1 MTQQTA
7 ARGFRFDDFVLDVR
21 NRQVRR
27 NDAVLP
33 LSSRYFDVLVLLV
46 SNAGR
51 LVEKNRIFDEVWEDV
66 IVSDTALTQCI
77 KSIRKQLDDDAANPR
92 YVKTVPKH
100 GYVFIG
106 DAVEITDEPSRPA
119 GQGKP
124 TRPYKFLDYYTEND
138 QGLFFGREEEIEN
151 ICSRILAR
159 RSFLLYGRSGV
170 GKSSILRAGV
180 IPRLQDQ
187 GHRACI
193 VRSFTDPLQHMRRM
207 VRRLVPGG
215 EEGGVGAEAGEG
227 GVDPDGLSLRELIHR
242 RWPGPSSRIVVVL
255 DQFEEFFLLLDAG
268 DRQAFIDELGAIMED
283 DALPLQFVFVTR
295 EDMLAEM
302 SQLKPAVPE
311 IFHHEYR
318 LGRLSPEQAAR
329 AITGPAWR
337 VGCRFEDDLADRLL
351 EDLSDQ
357 DAVDPPH
364 LQIVCDTLYDQRDT
378 KNLITESAY
387 DRLGGASQILAD
399 YLSRVLRRFSAAD
412 LSIVQQVLLAL
423 ISADERLIVVREAE
437 LASRIRTGDRHDDD
451 ALESLLGELIDARIV
466 RRRNQEGEGW
476 LELAHECMI
485 PEVSRWLTNSV
496 YEAKQARSLLERS
509 VENYRTYQLIMDRE
523 SLDLLAP
530 YLDEIGVSGHEAY
543 LLCISLLNRDRPVPA
558 WLVEKV
564 PDGLNV
570 ILEAMYNDRW
580 EVRRRAVESSRPV
593 RCAALNNRLRHL
605 ALRDPE
611 LQVRRAASIEL
622 ADWFGSAVESILT
635 RPTGNESVS
644 RLQRAVSLAFLREQN
659 RSVKLSRLY
668 RVMVMVGFILMR
680 LQQGGIDIIQQGVG
694 GTFGG
699 AVSGLLGGLLLG
711 SALAAAGSGL
721 LADALSPIFVLAG
734 LGLFAGAFGGAGVS
748 FGMVALRRMSG
759 KYGRWLGV
767 LGGALGG
774 GLVGAAFKLYSSD
787 TLETLFGRYPAG
799 LPGGLEGA
807 FIGAGVALGP
817 VATYYLAG
825 RRGRPGQTSHSGQA
839 GQWRSLLNIVF
850 GALGG
855 LVASI
860 VLTGIGG
867 SMFTASL
874 ETLRQSFD
882 TSQIR
887 LETIATIFG
896 EGEFGRTTQVALGAL
911 EGLLFGG
918 GVAAGIETFARSRE
932 RDANA

>member
-7 ARGFRFDDFVLDVR
+7 AKGFRFDDFVLDIQ
-21 NRQVRR
+21 NRQIRR
-27 NDAVLP
+27 KHAVLP

-46 SNAGR
+46 SNAGQ

-77 KSIRKQLDDDAANPR
+77 KSIRKQLEDDASNPR

-106 DAVEITDEPSRPA
+106 DAVEIVDEPSPQA
-119 GQGKP
+119 AKDKP

-170 GKSSILRAGV
+170 GKSSILRAGL

-187 GHRACI
+187 GHLTCI
-193 VRSFTDPLQHMRRM
+193 IRSFTDPLQHMQRM
-207 VRRLVPGG
+207 VRRLVTGNGAGG
-215 EEGGVGAEAGEG
+215 F
-227 GVDPDGLSLRELIHR
+227 DPDSVSLQELLHR
-242 RWPGPSSRIVVVL
+242 NWSGPASRIVVML
-255 DQFEEFFLLLDAG
+255 DQFEEFFLLLDEPG
-268 DRQAFIDELGAIMED
+268 REAFVDELAVIMED
-283 DALPLQFVFVTR
+283 DALPLQFVFVMR

-302 SQLKPAVPE
+302 SRLKPSVPE

-318 LGRLSPEQAAR
+318 LSRLTSEQAAQ

-337 VGCRFEDDLADRLL
+337 VGCRYEDALVDRLL
-351 EDLSDQ
+351 EDLSDENS
-357 DAVDPPH
+357 VDPPH
-364 LQIVCDTLYDQRDT
+364 LQIVCDTLYDQRNT

-387 DRLGGASQILAD
+387 DQLGGASQILAD

-412 LSIVQQVLLAL
+412 LSVVQQVLLAL
-423 ISADERLIVVREAE
+423 ISAEERLIVVREAD
-437 LASRIRTGDRHDDD
+437 LAARIQAGDRYD
-451 ALESLLGELIDARIV
+451 AEALGTLLGELVDARIV

-485 PEVSRWLTNSV
+485 PEVSRWLTGSV

-509 VENYRTYQLIMDRE
+509 VENYRTYQLIMDHE

-530 YLDEIGVSGHEAY
+530 YLEGIGVSGQEAY
-543 LLCISLLNRDRPVPA
+543 LLCISLLNRDRPVPP

-564 PDGLNV
+564 PDAVNV
-570 ILEAMYNDRW
+570 ILEAMYNDRR
-580 EVRRRAVESSRPV
+580 EVRKRAVESSRPV

-605 ALRDPE
+605 ALRDPM
-611 LQVRRAASIEL
+611 LSVRRAASIEL
-622 ADWFGSAVESILT
+622 ADWFGSAVESVLT
-635 RPTGNESVS
+635 RPTSNESVS

-680 LQQGGIDIIQQGVG
+680 LQQGGIDIMQQGIG

-699 AVSGLLGGLLLG
+699 AVSGLFGGLLLG
-711 SALAAAGSGL
+711 TALAAVSSGL
-721 LADALSPIFVLAG
+721 TSEALTPIFVLAG
-734 LGLFAGAFGGAGVS
+734 LGLFGGAFGGAGVS
-748 FGMVALRRMSG
+748 FGMVALRRVSG
-759 KYGRWLGV
+759 KFSRWLGV

-774 GLVGAAFKLYSSD
+774 GMVGAAFNLYSSD
-787 TLETLFGRYPAG
+787 TIQTLFGRQPAG
-799 LPGGLEGA
+799 LTGGLEGA

-817 VATYYLAG
+817 VVTYYLA
-825 RRGRPGQTSHSGQA
+825 RRP
-839 GQWRSLLNIVF
+839 GQWRSLLYIVF

-855 LVASI
+855 MIASI
-860 VLTGIGG
+860 VLTVMGG

-882 TSQIR
+882 ASQIR

-918 GVAAGIETFARSRE
+918 GVTAGIEIFTRSRE
-932 RDANA
+932 RVEGRFGKGMDRGAS

>member
-7 ARGFRFDDFVLDVR
+7 AKGFRFDEFVLDIQ
-21 NRQVRR
+21 NRQIRR
-27 NDAVLP
+27 KHAVLP

-46 SNAGR
+46 SNAGQ

-77 KSIRKQLDDDAANPR
+77 KSIRKQLEDDASNPR

-106 DAVEITDEPSRPA
+106 EAVEIVDEPSPQA
-119 GQGKP
+119 DKDKP

-187 GHRACI
+187 GHRTCI
-193 VRSFTDPLQHMRRM
+193 IRSFTDPLQHMRRM
-207 VRRLVPGG
+207 VRRLVSDNSAGG
-215 EEGGVGAEAGEG
+215 F
-227 GVDPDGLSLRELIHR
+227 VDPDGVSLQELLHR
-242 RWPGPSSRIVVVL
+242 NWSRPASRIVVML
-255 DQFEEFFLLLDAG
+255 DQFEEFFLLLDEPG
-268 DRQAFIDELGAIMED
+268 REAFVDELAVIMED
-283 DALPLQFVFVTR
+283 DALPLQFVFVMR

-302 SQLKPAVPE
+302 SRLKPAVPE

-318 LGRLSPEQAAR
+318 LSRLTSEQAAQ

-337 VGCRFEDDLADRLL
+337 VGCRYEDTLVDRLL
-351 EDLSDQ
+351 EDLSDE
-357 DAVDPPH
+357 DTVDPPH
-364 LQIVCDTLYDQRDT
+364 LQIVCDTLYDQRDM
-378 KNLITESAY
+378 KNMITESAY
-387 DRLGGASQILAD
+387 DQLGGASQILAD
-399 YLSRVLRRFSAAD
+399 YLARVLRRFSAAD
-412 LSIVQQVLLAL
+412 LSVVQQVLLAL
-423 ISADERLIVVREAE
+423 ISAEERLIVVREAD
-437 LASRIRTGDRHDDD
+437 LATRIQAGDRHDADT
-451 ALESLLGELIDARIV
+451 LGTLLGELVDARIV

-485 PEVSRWLTNSV
+485 PEVSRWLTGSV

-509 VENYRTYQLIMDRE
+509 VENYRTYQLIMDHE

-530 YLDEIGVSGHEAY
+530 YLEEIGVSGQEAY
-543 LLCISLLNRDRPVPA
+543 LLCISMLNRDRPVPP

-564 PDGLNV
+564 PDAVNV
-570 ILEAMYNDRW
+570 ILEAMYNDRR
-580 EVRRRAVESSRPV
+580 EVRKRAVESSRPV

-605 ALRDPE
+605 ALRDPM
-611 LQVRRAASIEL
+611 LSVRRAASIEL
-622 ADWFGSAVESILT
+622 ADWFGSAVESVLT

-680 LQQGGIDIIQQGVG
+680 LQQGGIDIMQQGIG

-699 AVSGLLGGLLLG
+699 AVSGLFGGLLLG
-711 SALAAAGSGL
+711 TALAAVSSGL
-721 LADALSPIFVLAG
+721 SSEALTPIFVLAG
-734 LGLFAGAFGGAGVS
+734 LGLFGGAFGGAGVS
-748 FGMVALRRMSG
+748 FGMVALRRVSG

-774 GLVGAAFKLYSSD
+774 GMVGAAFSLYSSD
-787 TLETLFGRYPAG
+787 TIQTLFGRQPVD
-799 LPGGLEGA
+799 LTGGLEGA

-817 VATYYLAG
+817 VVTYYLA
-825 RRGRPGQTSHSGQA
+825 RRP
-839 GQWRSLLNIVF
+839 GQWRSLLYIVF

-855 LVASI
+855 MIASI
-860 VLTGIGG
+860 VLTVMGG
-867 SMFTASL
+867 NMFTASL

-882 TSQIR
+882 ASQIR

-918 GVAAGIETFARSRE
+918 GVTAGIEIFTRSRE
-932 RDANA
+932 RVEGRFGKGG

>member
-7 ARGFRFDDFVLDVR
+7 AKGFRFDDFVLDIQ
-21 NRQVRR
+21 NRQIRR
-27 NDAVLP
+27 KHAVLP

-46 SNAGR
+46 SNAGQ

-77 KSIRKQLDDDAANPR
+77 KSIRKQLEDDASNPR
-92 YVKTVPKH
+92 YVRTVPKH

-106 DAVEITDEPSRPA
+106 DAVEIVDEPSPQA
-119 GQGKP
+119 AKDKP

-170 GKSSILRAGV
+170 GKSSILRAGL

-187 GHRACI
+187 GHLTCI
-193 VRSFTDPLQHMRRM
+193 IRSFTDPLQHMQRM
-207 VRRLVPGG
+207 VRRLVTESGAGG
-215 EEGGVGAEAGEG
+215 F
-227 GVDPDGLSLRELIHR
+227 DPDGISLQELLHR
-242 RWPGPSSRIVVVL
+242 NWSGPASRIVVML
-255 DQFEEFFLLLDAG
+255 DQFEEFFLLLDEPG
-268 DRQAFIDELGAIMED
+268 REAFVDELAVIMED
-283 DALPLQFVFVTR
+283 DALPLQFVFVMR

-302 SQLKPAVPE
+302 SRLKPAVPE

-318 LGRLSPEQAAR
+318 LSRLTSEQAAQ

-337 VGCRFEDDLADRLL
+337 VGCRYEDALVDRLL
-351 EDLSDQ
+351 EDLSDE
-357 DAVDPPH
+357 DTVDPPH

-387 DRLGGASQILAD
+387 DQLGGASQILAD
-399 YLSRVLRRFSAAD
+399 YLARVLRRFSAAD
-412 LSIVQQVLLAL
+412 LSVVQQVLLAL
-423 ISADERLIVVREAE
+423 ISAEERLIVVREAD
-437 LASRIRTGDRHDDD
+437 LTSRIQAGDRYDDD
-451 ALESLLGELIDARIV
+451 ALGTLLGELVDARIV

-485 PEVSRWLTNSV
+485 PEVSRWLTGSV

-509 VENYRTYQLIMDRE
+509 VENYRTYQLIMDHE

-530 YLDEIGVSGHEAY
+530 YLEEIGVSGQEAY
-543 LLCISLLNRDRPVPA
+543 LLCISLLNRDRPVPP

-564 PDGLNV
+564 PDAVNV
-570 ILEAMYNDRW
+570 ILEAMYNDRR
-580 EVRRRAVESSRPV
+580 EVRKRAVESSRPV

-605 ALRDPE
+605 ALRDPM
-611 LQVRRAASIEL
+611 LSVRRAASIEL
-622 ADWFGSAVESILT
+622 ADWFGSAVESVLT

-680 LQQGGIDIIQQGVG
+680 LQQGGIDIMQQGIG

-699 AVSGLLGGLLLG
+699 AVSGLFGGLLLG
-711 SALAAAGSGL
+711 TALAAVSSGL
-721 LADALSPIFVLAG
+721 SSEALTPIFVLAG
-734 LGLFAGAFGGAGVS
+734 LGLFGGAFGGAGVS
-748 FGMVALRRMSG
+748 FGMVALRRVSG
-759 KYGRWLGV
+759 RFSRWLGV

-774 GLVGAAFKLYSSD
+774 GMVGAAFNLYSSD
-787 TLETLFGRYPAG
+787 TIQTLFGRQPAG
-799 LPGGLEGA
+799 LTGGLEGA

-817 VATYYLAG
+817 VVTYYLA
-825 RRGRPGQTSHSGQA
+825 RRP
-839 GQWRSLLNIVF
+839 GQWRSLLYIVF

-855 LVASI
+855 MIASI
-860 VLTGIGG
+860 VLTVMGG

-882 TSQIR
+882 ASQIR

-918 GVAAGIETFARSRE
+918 GVTAGIEIFTRSRE
-932 RDANA
+932 RIEGRFGKDG

>member
-1 MTQQTA
+1 MTHQTA
-7 ARGFRFDDFVLDVR
+7 DKGFRFDDFVLDIR

-27 NDAVLP
+27 KHAVLP
-33 LSSRYFDVLVLLV
+33 LNSRYFDVLVLLV
-46 SNAGR
+46 SNAGQ

-77 KSIRKQLDDDAANPR
+77 KSIRKQLEDDASNPR

-106 DAVEITDEPSRPA
+106 EAVEIVDEPSPQA
-119 GQGKP
+119 AKDEP

-187 GHRACI
+187 GHRTCI
-193 VRSFTDPLQHMRRM
+193 IRSFTDPLQHMRRM
-207 VRRLVPGG
+207 VRRIVTDNGAGG
-215 EEGGVGAEAGEG
+215 F
-227 GVDPDGLSLRELIHR
+227 DPDGVSLQELLR
-242 RWPGPSSRIVVVL
+242 RNWSGPASRIVVML
-255 DQFEEFFLLLDAG
+255 DQFEEFFLLLDEPG
-268 DRQAFIDELGAIMED
+268 REAFVDELAVIMED
-283 DALPLQFVFVTR
+283 DALPLQFVFVMR

-302 SQLKPAVPE
+302 SRIKPAVPE

-318 LGRLSPEQAAR
+318 LSRLTSEQAAQ

-337 VGCRFEDDLADRLL
+337 VGCRYEDALVDHLL
-351 EDLSDQ
+351 EDLSDE
-357 DAVDPPH
+357 DSVDPPH
-364 LQIVCDTLYDQRDT
+364 LQIVCDTLYDQRNT

-387 DRLGGASQILAD
+387 DQLGGASQILAD
-399 YLSRVLRRFSAAD
+399 YLARVLRRFSAAD
-412 LSIVQQVLLAL
+412 LSVVQQVLLAL
-423 ISADERLIVVREAE
+423 ISAEERLIVVREAE
-437 LASRIRTGDRHDDD
+437 LASRIQAGDRYDAD
-451 ALESLLGELIDARIV
+451 ALGTLLGELVDARII

-485 PEVSRWLTNSV
+485 PEVSRWLTGSV

-530 YLDEIGVSGHEAY
+530 YLEEIGVTGDEAY
-543 LLCISLLNRDRPVPA
+543 LLCISLLNRDRPVPS

-564 PDGLNV
+564 PDAVNV
-570 ILEAMYNDRW
+570 ILEAMYNDRR
-580 EVRRRAVESSRPV
+580 EVRKRAVESSRPV
-593 RCAALNNRLRHL
+593 RCAALNNRLRNL
-605 ALRDPE
+605 ALRDPM
-611 LQVRRAASIEL
+611 LSVRRAASIEL

-644 RLQRAVSLAFLREQN
+644 RLQRAVSLAFLREQD

-680 LQQGGIDIIQQGVG
+680 LQQGGIDIMQQGIG

-699 AVSGLLGGLLLG
+699 AVSGLFGGLLLG
-711 SALAAAGSGL
+711 TALAAVSSGL
-721 LADALSPIFVLAG
+721 SSEALTPIFVLAG
-734 LGLFAGAFGGAGVS
+734 LGVFGGAFGGAGVS
-748 FGMVALRRMSG
+748 FGMVALRRVSG
-759 KYGRWLGV
+759 KYSRWLGV

-774 GLVGAAFKLYSSD
+774 GMVGAAFSLYSSD
-787 TLETLFGRYPAG
+787 TIQTLFGRQPAG
-799 LPGGLEGA
+799 LTGGLEGA

-817 VATYYLAG
+817 VVTYYLA
-825 RRGRPGQTSHSGQA
+825 RRP
-839 GQWRSLLNIVF
+839 GQWRSLLYIVF

-855 LVASI
+855 MIASI
-860 VLTGIGG
+860 VLTVMGG
-867 SMFTASL
+867 NMFTASL

-882 TSQIR
+882 ASQIR

-918 GVAAGIETFARSRE
+918 GVTAGIEIFTRSRE
-932 RDANA
+932 RVEGRFGKGG

>member
-7 ARGFRFDDFVLDVR
+7 AKGFRFDDFVLDVR
-21 NRQVRR
+21 NRQIRR
-27 NDAVLP
+27 NNSVLP

-46 SNAGR
+46 SNTGR

-77 KSIRKQLDDDAANPR
+77 KSIRKQLNDDASNPR

-106 DAVEITDEPSRPA
+106 DAVEIPDEPSRPA
-119 GQGKP
+119 VQGKP

-193 VRSFTDPLQHMRRM
+193 VRSFTDPLQHMERM
-207 VRRLVPGG
+207 VRRLVL
-215 EEGGVGAEAGEG
+215 EAGEDDF
-227 GVDPDGLSLRELIHR
+227 DPDAVSLRELLHR
-242 RWPGPSSRIVVVL
+242 RWSGPTSRIVVML

-318 LGRLSPEQAAR
+318 LARLSPEQAAR
-329 AITGPAWR
+329 AIAGPAWR
-337 VGCRFEDDLADRLL
+337 VGCRYEDQLVDRLL

-412 LSIVQQVLLAL
+412 LSVVQQVLLAL

-437 LASRIRTGDRHDDD
+437 LASRIRTGDRYDDD
-451 ALESLLGELIDARIV
+451 ALGSLLGELVDARIV
-466 RRRNQEGEGW
+466 RRRNQDGEGW

-523 SLDLLAP
+523 SLDLLSP
-530 YLDEIGVSGHEAY
+530 YLEEIGVSGDEAY
-543 LLCISLLNRDRPVPA
+543 LLCVSLFNRDRPVPA

-564 PDGLNV
+564 PDALNV
-570 ILEAMYNDRW
+570 ILEALYNDRQ
-580 EVRRRAVESSRPV
+580 EVRQRAVESSRPV

-611 LQVRRAASIEL
+611 LKVRRAASIEL

-668 RVMVMVGFILMR
+668 RVMVMIGFILMR

-699 AVSGLLGGLLLG
+699 TVSGLLGGLLLG
-711 SALAAAGSGL
+711 TALAAAGSGL
-721 LADALSPIFVLAG
+721 STEALSPIFVLAG

-759 KYGRWLGV
+759 KYSQWLGV

-825 RRGRPGQTSHSGQA
+825 RSGRPGRTSHSGQT

-855 LVASI
+855 MMASI
-860 VLTGIGG
+860 ALTVMGG

-932 RDANA
+932 RDGGRFGEGG

>member
-7 ARGFRFDDFVLDVR
+7 AKGFRFDDFVLDVQ

-27 NDAVLP
+27 KDAVLP

-46 SNAGR
+46 SNAGQ

-77 KSIRKQLDDDAANPR
+77 KSIRKQLKDDASNPR

-106 DAVEITDEPSRPA
+106 DAVEIPDEPSA
-119 GQGKP
+119 TAAQGKP
-124 TRPYKFLDYYTEND
+124 PRPYKFLDYYTEND

-180 IPRLQDQ
+180 IPRLHGQ
-187 GHRACI
+187 GHKACI
-193 VRSFTDPLQHMRRM
+193 IRSFTDPLQHMQRM
-207 VRRLVPGG
+207 VRRLVTGN
-215 EEGGVGAEAGEG
+215 GEG
-227 GVDPDGLSLRELIHR
+227 DVDPDGDALRDLLHR
-242 RWPGPSSRIVVVL
+242 RWSVSSSRIVVML
-255 DQFEEFFLLLDAG
+255 DQFEEFFLLLDDG
-268 DRQAFIDELGAIMED
+268 GRQAFIDELGAIMED
-283 DALPLQFVFVTR
+283 DELPLQFVFVMR

-302 SQLKPAVPE
+302 SRLKPVVPE
-311 IFHHEYR
+311 IFHHECR
-318 LGRLSPEQAAR
+318 LGRLTPEQAAR

-337 VGCRFEDDLADRLL
+337 VGCRFEDMLVDRLL

-357 DAVDPPH
+357 DSVDPPH
-364 LQIVCDTLYDQRDT
+364 LQIVCDTLYDQRDER
-378 KNLITESAY
+378 NLITESAY

-399 YLSRVLRRFSAAD
+399 YLARVLRRFSAAD
-412 LSIVQQVLLAL
+412 LSVVQQVLLAL

-437 LASRIRTGDRHDDD
+437 LLSRIRTGDRYDDN
-451 ALESLLGELIDARIV
+451 ALEKLLGELVDARIV

-476 LELAHECMI
+476 LELAHECLI

-523 SLDLLAP
+523 SLDLLSP
-530 YLDEIGVSGHEAY
+530 YLEEIGVSGHEAY
-543 LLCISLLNRDRPVPA
+543 LLCISLLNRDRPVPG
-558 WLVEKV
+558 WLVERV
-564 PDGLNV
+564 PDALNV
-570 ILEAMYNDRW
+570 ILDATYNDRQ
-580 EVRRRAVESSRPV
+580 EVRQRAVESSRPV

-611 LQVRRAASIEL
+611 LKVRRAASIEL

-659 RSVKLSRLY
+659 RSFKLSRLY
-668 RVMVMVGFILMR
+668 RVMVMAGFILMR
-680 LQQGGIDIIQQGVG
+680 LQQGGIDIMQQGIG

-699 AVSGLLGGLLLG
+699 AVAGLLGGLLLG
-711 SALAAAGSGL
+711 TALAAAGSGL
-721 LADALSPIFVLAG
+721 PSEALSPIFVLAG
-734 LGLFAGAFGGAGVS
+734 LGLFGGVFGGAGVS
-748 FGMVALRRMSG
+748 FGMVALRRVSRI
-759 KYGRWLGV
+759 YSRWLGV

-774 GLVGAAFKLYSSD
+774 GLVGAAFNLYSSD
-787 TLETLFGRYPAG
+787 TLETLFGRHPAG
-799 LPGGLEGA
+799 LTGGLEGA
-807 FIGAGVALGP
+807 LIGTGVALGP
-817 VATYYLAG
+817 VVTYYLAG
-825 RRGRPGQTSHSGQA
+825 RS
-839 GQWRSLLNIVF
+839 GQWRSFLNIVF

-855 LVASI
+855 MIASI
-860 VLTGIGG
+860 VLTVMGG

-882 TSQIR
+882 ASQIR

-918 GVAAGIETFARSRE
+918 GVSAGIATFTRSRE
-932 RDANA
+932 RVEGRYG

>member
-1 MTQQTA
+1 M
-7 ARGFRFDDFVLDVR
+7 
-21 NRQVRR
+21 
-27 NDAVLP
+27 
-33 LSSRYFDVLVLLV
+33 
-46 SNAGR
+46 
-51 LVEKNRIFDEVWEDV
+51 
-66 IVSDTALTQCI
+66 
-77 KSIRKQLDDDAANPR
+77 
-92 YVKTVPKH
+92 
-100 GYVFIG
+100 
-106 DAVEITDEPSRPA
+106 
-119 GQGKP
+119 
-124 TRPYKFLDYYTEND
+124 
-138 QGLFFGREEEIEN
+138 
-151 ICSRILAR
+151 
-159 RSFLLYGRSGV
+159 
-170 GKSSILRAGV
+170 
-180 IPRLQDQ
+180 
-187 GHRACI
+187 
-193 VRSFTDPLQHMRRM
+193 
-207 VRRLVPGG
+207 
-215 EEGGVGAEAGEG
+215 
-227 GVDPDGLSLRELIHR
+227 
-242 RWPGPSSRIVVVL
+242 L

-283 DALPLQFVFVTR
+283 ESLPLQFVFVTR

-530 YLDEIGVSGHEAY
+530 YLDEIGVSGDEAY

-644 RLQRAVSLAFLREQN
+644 RLQRAVSLAFLREQD

>member
-7 ARGFRFDDFVLDVR
+7 AKGFRFDDFVLDVQ

-27 NDAVLP
+27 KHAVLP

-46 SNAGR
+46 SNAGQ
-51 LVEKNRIFDEVWEDV
+51 LVEKNRIFDDIWEDV

-77 KSIRKQLDDDAANPR
+77 KSIRKQLEDDASNPR

-106 DAVEITDEPSRPA
+106 DAVEIVDEPSPQA
-119 GQGKP
+119 AKDKP

-187 GHRACI
+187 GHRTCI
-193 VRSFTDPLQHMRRM
+193 IRSFTDPLQHMQRM
-207 VRRLVPGG
+207 VGRIVTGNGAGG
-215 EEGGVGAEAGEG
+215 F
-227 GVDPDGLSLRELIHR
+227 DPDGTSLQELFHR
-242 RWPGPSSRIVVVL
+242 NWSGSASRIVVML
-255 DQFEEFFLLLDAG
+255 DQFEEFFLLLDEQG
-268 DRQAFIDELGAIMED
+268 REAFVDELGVIMED
-283 DALPLQFVFVTR
+283 DALPLQFVFVMR

-302 SQLKPAVPE
+302 SRIKSAVPE

-318 LGRLSPEQAAR
+318 LGRLTPDQAAR

-337 VGCRFEDDLADRLL
+337 VGCRFEDMLVDRLL

-357 DAVDPPH
+357 DSVDPPH

-387 DRLGGASQILAD
+387 DQLGGASQILAD

-412 LSIVQQVLLAL
+412 LSVVQQVLLAL
-423 ISADERLIVVREAE
+423 ISADERLIVVREGE
-437 LASRIRTGDRHDDD
+437 LASRIRTGDRYDDD
-451 ALESLLGELIDARIV
+451 ALGTLLGELVDARIV

-485 PEVSRWLTNSV
+485 PEVSRWLTGSV

-523 SLDLLAP
+523 TLDLLSP
-530 YLDEIGVSGHEAY
+530 YLEEIGVSGQEAY
-543 LLCISLLNRDRPVPA
+543 LLCISLLNRDLPVPA

-564 PDGLNV
+564 PDAVNV
-570 ILEAMYNDRW
+570 VLEALYNNRE

-605 ALRDPE
+605 ALRDPA
-611 LQVRRAASIEL
+611 LSVRRAASIEL

-644 RLQRAVSLAFLREQN
+644 RLQRAVSLAFLREQD

-680 LQQGGIDIIQQGVG
+680 LQQGGIDIMQQGIG

-699 AVSGLLGGLLLG
+699 AVSGLFGGLLLG
-711 SALAAAGSGL
+711 TALAAASTGL
-721 LADALSPIFVLAG
+721 PSEALSPIFVLAG
-734 LGLFAGAFGGAGVS
+734 LGVFGGAFGGAGVS
-748 FGMVALRRMSG
+748 FGMVALRRVSG
-759 KYGRWLGV
+759 KYSRWLGI
-767 LGGALGG
+767 LGAAMGG
-774 GLVGAAFKLYSSD
+774 GMVGASFNLFSSD
-787 TLETLFGRYPAG
+787 TLQTLFGRQPAG
-799 LPGGLEGA
+799 LTGGLEGA
-807 FIGAGVALGP
+807 LIGAGVALGP
-817 VATYYLAG
+817 VVTFYLA
-825 RRGRPGQTSHSGQA
+825 RRP
-839 GQWRSLLNIVF
+839 GQWRSLLYIVF

-855 LVASI
+855 MIASI
-860 VLTGIGG
+860 VLTVMGG
-867 SMFTASL
+867 NMFTASL

-882 TSQIR
+882 ASQIR

-918 GVAAGIETFARSRE
+918 GVTAGIEIFTRSRE
-932 RDANA
+932 RVEERFGKGS

>member
-7 ARGFRFDDFVLDVR
+7 ANGFRFDDFVLDIK

-27 NDAVLP
+27 KHAVLP

-46 SNAGR
+46 SNAGQ

-77 KSIRKQLDDDAANPR
+77 KSIRKQLEDDASNPR

-106 DAVEITDEPSRPA
+106 EAVEIVDEPSPQA
-119 GQGKP
+119 AKDKP

-180 IPRLQDQ
+180 IPRLHDQ
-187 GHRACI
+187 GHLTCI
-193 VRSFTDPLQHMRRM
+193 IRSFTDPLQHMQRM
-207 VRRLVPGG
+207 VRRLVTENGAGG
-215 EEGGVGAEAGEG
+215 FDEDGV
-227 GVDPDGLSLRELIHR
+227 SLQELLR
-242 RWPGPSSRIVVVL
+242 RNWPGSAPRIVVML
-255 DQFEEFFLLLDAG
+255 DQFEEFFLLLDEPG
-268 DRQAFIDELGAIMED
+268 REAFVEELAVIMED
-283 DALPLQFVFVTR
+283 DALPLQFVFVMR

-302 SQLKPAVPE
+302 SRLKPAVPE

-318 LGRLSPEQAAR
+318 LSRLTSDQAAQ

-337 VGCRFEDDLADRLL
+337 VGCRFEDALVDRLL
-351 EDLSDQ
+351 EDLSDENS
-357 DAVDPPH
+357 VDPPH
-364 LQIVCDTLYDQRDT
+364 LQIVCDTLYDQRNT

-387 DRLGGASQILAD
+387 DQLGGASQILAD
-399 YLSRVLRRFSAAD
+399 YLARVLRRFSAAD
-412 LSIVQQVLLAL
+412 LSVVQQVLLAL
-423 ISADERLIVVREAE
+423 ISAEERLIVVREAE
-437 LASRIRTGDRHDDD
+437 LAARIQAGDRYD
-451 ALESLLGELIDARIV
+451 ADTLGTLLGELVDARIV

-485 PEVSRWLTNSV
+485 PEVSRWLTGSV

-530 YLDEIGVSGHEAY
+530 YLEEIGVSGDEAY

-564 PDGLNV
+564 PDAVNV
-570 ILEAMYNDRW
+570 ILEAMYNDRR
-580 EVRRRAVESSRPV
+580 EVRKRAVESSRPV
-593 RCAALNNRLRHL
+593 RCAALNNRLRNL
-605 ALRDPE
+605 ALRDPM
-611 LQVRRAASIEL
+611 LSVRRAASIEL

-668 RVMVMVGFILMR
+668 RVMVMVGFVLMR
-680 LQQGGIDIIQQGVG
+680 LQQGGIDIMQQGIG

-699 AVSGLLGGLLLG
+699 AVSGLFGGLLLG
-711 SALAAAGSGL
+711 TALAAVSSGL
-721 LADALSPIFVLAG
+721 SAEALTPIFVLAG
-734 LGLFAGAFGGAGVS
+734 LGLFGGAFGGAGVS
-748 FGMVALRRMSG
+748 FGMVAMRRVSG

-767 LGGALGG
+767 PGGALGG
-774 GLVGAAFKLYSSD
+774 GMVGAAFSLYSAD
-787 TLETLFGRYPAG
+787 TIQTLFGRQPAG
-799 LPGGLEGA
+799 LTGGLEGA

-817 VATYYLAG
+817 VVTYYLA
-825 RRGRPGQTSHSGQA
+825 RRP
-839 GQWRSLLNIVF
+839 GQWRSLLYIVF

-855 LVASI
+855 MIASI
-860 VLTGIGG
+860 VLTVMGG
-867 SMFTASL
+867 NMFTASL

-882 TSQIR
+882 ASQIR

-918 GVAAGIETFARSRE
+918 GVTAGIEIFTRSRE
-932 RDANA
+932 RVEGRFGKGMNRGAS

>member
-7 ARGFRFDDFVLDVR
+7 AKGFRFDDFVLDIQ

-27 NDAVLP
+27 KHTVLP

-46 SNAGR
+46 SNAGQ

-77 KSIRKQLDDDAANPR
+77 KSIRKQLEDDASNPR

-106 DAVEITDEPSRPA
+106 EAVEIVDEPSPQA
-119 GQGKP
+119 AKDKP

-151 ICSRILAR
+151 ICSRILSR

-187 GHRACI
+187 GHRTCI
-193 VRSFTDPLQHMRRM
+193 IRSFTDPLQNMQRM
-207 VRRLVPGG
+207 VRRLVSGNGAGG
-215 EEGGVGAEAGEG
+215 F
-227 GVDPDGLSLRELIHR
+227 DPDGVSLQELLHR
-242 RWPGPSSRIVVVL
+242 NWPGPASRIVVML
-255 DQFEEFFLLLDAG
+255 DQFEEFFLLLDEQG
-268 DRQAFIDELGAIMED
+268 RKAFVEELAVIMED
-283 DALPLQFVFVTR
+283 DALPLQFVFVMR

-302 SQLKPAVPE
+302 SRLKPAVPE

-318 LGRLSPEQAAR
+318 LSRLTSEQAAQ

-337 VGCRFEDDLADRLL
+337 VGCRFEDALVDRLL

-387 DRLGGASQILAD
+387 DQLGGASQILAD
-399 YLSRVLRRFSAAD
+399 YLARVLRRFSAAD
-412 LSIVQQVLLAL
+412 LSVVQQVLLAL
-423 ISADERLIVVREAE
+423 ISAEERLIVVREAD
-437 LASRIRTGDRHDDD
+437 LATRIQAGDRYD
-451 ALESLLGELIDARIV
+451 AEALGKLLGELVDARIV

-485 PEVSRWLTNSV
+485 PEVSRWLTGSV

-509 VENYRTYQLIMDRE
+509 VENYRTYQLIMDHE

-530 YLDEIGVSGHEAY
+530 YLEEIGVSGQEAY
-543 LLCISLLNRDRPVPA
+543 LLCISMLSRDRPVPP

-564 PDGLNV
+564 PDAVNV
-570 ILEAMYNDRW
+570 ILEAMYNDRR
-580 EVRRRAVESSRPV
+580 EVRKRAVESSRPV

-605 ALRDPE
+605 ALRDPM
-611 LQVRRAASIEL
+611 LSVRRAASIEL
-622 ADWFGSAVESILT
+622 ADWFGSAVESVLT

-644 RLQRAVSLAFLREQN
+644 RLQRAVSLAFLREQD

-680 LQQGGIDIIQQGVG
+680 LQQGGIDIMQQGIG

-699 AVSGLLGGLLLG
+699 AVSGLFGGLLLG
-711 SALAAAGSGL
+711 TALAAVSSGL
-721 LADALSPIFVLAG
+721 SSEALTPIFVLAG
-734 LGLFAGAFGGAGVS
+734 LGLFGGAFGGAGVS
-748 FGMVALRRMSG
+748 FGMVALRRVSG
-759 KYGRWLGV
+759 RFSRWLGV

-774 GLVGAAFKLYSSD
+774 GMVGAAFNLYSSD
-787 TLETLFGRYPAG
+787 TIQTLFGRQPAG
-799 LPGGLEGA
+799 LTGGLEGA
-807 FIGAGVALGP
+807 CIGAGVALGP
-817 VATYYLAG
+817 VVTYYLA
-825 RRGRPGQTSHSGQA
+825 RRP
-839 GQWRSLLNIVF
+839 GQWRSLLYIIF

-855 LVASI
+855 MIASI
-860 VLTGIGG
+860 VLTVMGG
-867 SMFTASL
+867 NMFTASL

-882 TSQIR
+882 ASQIR

-918 GVAAGIETFARSRE
+918 GVSAGIEIFTRSRE
-932 RDANA
+932 RVEERFGKGG

>member
-7 ARGFRFDDFVLDVR
+7 VKGFRFDDFVLDIH

-27 NDAVLP
+27 KHAVLP

-46 SNAGR
+46 SNAGQ

-77 KSIRKQLDDDAANPR
+77 KSIRKQLEDDASNPR

-106 DAVEITDEPSRPA
+106 EAVEIVDEPSPQA
-119 GQGKP
+119 AKDKP

-187 GHRACI
+187 GHRTCI
-193 VRSFTDPLQHMRRM
+193 IRSFTDPLQHMRRM
-207 VRRLVPGG
+207 VRRIVTDNGAGG
-215 EEGGVGAEAGEG
+215 F
-227 GVDPDGLSLRELIHR
+227 DPDGVSLQELLR
-242 RWPGPSSRIVVVL
+242 RNWSGPASRIVVML
-255 DQFEEFFLLLDAG
+255 DQFEEFFLLLDEPG
-268 DRQAFIDELGAIMED
+268 REAFVDELAVIMED
-283 DALPLQFVFVTR
+283 DALPLQFVFVMR

-302 SQLKPAVPE
+302 SRIKPAVPE

-318 LGRLSPEQAAR
+318 LSRLTSEQAAQ

-337 VGCRFEDDLADRLL
+337 VGCRYEDALVDHLL
-351 EDLSDQ
+351 EDLSDE
-357 DAVDPPH
+357 DSVDPPH
-364 LQIVCDTLYDQRDT
+364 LQIVCDTLYDQRNT

-387 DRLGGASQILAD
+387 DQLGGASQILAD
-399 YLSRVLRRFSAAD
+399 YLARVLRRFSAAD
-412 LSIVQQVLLAL
+412 LSVVQQVLLAL
-423 ISADERLIVVREAE
+423 ISAEERLIVVREAE
-437 LASRIRTGDRHDDD
+437 LASRIQAGDRYDAD
-451 ALESLLGELIDARIV
+451 ALGTLLGELVDARII

-485 PEVSRWLTNSV
+485 PEVSRWLTGSV

-530 YLDEIGVSGHEAY
+530 YLEEIGVTGDEAY
-543 LLCISLLNRDRPVPA
+543 LLCISLLNRDRPVPS

-564 PDGLNV
+564 PDAVNV
-570 ILEAMYNDRW
+570 ILEAMYNDRR
-580 EVRRRAVESSRPV
+580 EVRKRAVESSRPV

-605 ALRDPE
+605 ALRDPM
-611 LQVRRAASIEL
+611 LSVRRAASIEL
-622 ADWFGSAVESILT
+622 ADWFGSAVESVLT

-680 LQQGGIDIIQQGVG
+680 LQQGGIDIMQQGVG

-699 AVSGLLGGLLLG
+699 AVSGLFGGLLLG
-711 SALAAAGSGL
+711 TALAAVSSGL
-721 LADALSPIFVLAG
+721 SSEALTPIFVLAG
-734 LGLFAGAFGGAGVS
+734 LGVFGGAFGGAGVS
-748 FGMVALRRMSG
+748 FGMVALRRVSG
-759 KYGRWLGV
+759 KYSRWLGV

-774 GLVGAAFKLYSSD
+774 GMVGAAFKLYSSD
-787 TLETLFGRYPAG
+787 TLQTLFGRQPAG
-799 LPGGLEGA
+799 LTGGLEGA
-807 FIGAGVALGP
+807 LIGAGVALGP
-817 VATYYLAG
+817 VVTYYLV
-825 RRGRPGQTSHSGQA
+825 RRP
-839 GQWRSLLNIVF
+839 GQWRSLLYIVF

-855 LVASI
+855 MIASI
-860 VLTGIGG
+860 VLTVMGG
-867 SMFTASL
+867 NMFTASL

-882 TSQIR
+882 ASQIR

-918 GVAAGIETFARSRE
+918 GVTAGIEFFTRSRE
-932 RDANA
+932 RVEGRYGKGMNRGAS

>member
-7 ARGFRFDDFVLDVR
+7 AKGFRFDDYVLDIQ
-21 NRQVRR
+21 NRQIRR
-27 NDAVLP
+27 KHAVLP

-46 SNAGR
+46 SNSGQ

-77 KSIRKQLDDDAANPR
+77 KSIRKQLEDDASNPR

-106 DAVEITDEPSRPA
+106 EAVEIVDEPSPQA
-119 GQGKP
+119 AKDEP

-187 GHRACI
+187 GHRTCI
-193 VRSFTDPLQHMRRM
+193 IRSFTDPLQHMRRM
-207 VRRLVPGG
+207 VRRIVTDNGAGG
-215 EEGGVGAEAGEG
+215 F
-227 GVDPDGLSLRELIHR
+227 DPDGVSLQELLR
-242 RWPGPSSRIVVVL
+242 RNWSGPASRIVVML
-255 DQFEEFFLLLDAG
+255 DQFEEFFLLLDEPG
-268 DRQAFIDELGAIMED
+268 REAFVDELAVIMED
-283 DALPLQFVFVTR
+283 DALPLQFVFVMR

-302 SQLKPAVPE
+302 SRIKPAVPE

-318 LGRLSPEQAAR
+318 LSRLTSEQAAQ

-337 VGCRFEDDLADRLL
+337 VGCRYEDALVDHLL
-351 EDLSDQ
+351 EDLSDE
-357 DAVDPPH
+357 DSVDPPH
-364 LQIVCDTLYDQRDT
+364 LQIVCDTLYDQRNT

-387 DRLGGASQILAD
+387 DQLGGASQILAD
-399 YLSRVLRRFSAAD
+399 YLARVLRRFSAAD
-412 LSIVQQVLLAL
+412 LSVVQQVLLAL
-423 ISADERLIVVREAE
+423 ISAEERLIVVREAE
-437 LASRIRTGDRHDDD
+437 LASRIQAGDRYDAD
-451 ALESLLGELIDARIV
+451 ALGTLLGELVDARII

-485 PEVSRWLTNSV
+485 PEVSRWLTGSV

-530 YLDEIGVSGHEAY
+530 YLEEIGVTGDEAY
-543 LLCISLLNRDRPVPA
+543 LLCISLLNRDRPVPS

-564 PDGLNV
+564 PDAVNV
-570 ILEAMYNDRW
+570 ILEAMYNDRR
-580 EVRRRAVESSRPV
+580 EVRKRAVESSRPV
-593 RCAALNNRLRHL
+593 RCAALNNRLRNL
-605 ALRDPE
+605 ALRDPM
-611 LQVRRAASIEL
+611 LSVRRAASIEL

-644 RLQRAVSLAFLREQN
+644 RLQRAVSLAFLREQD

-680 LQQGGIDIIQQGVG
+680 LQQGGIDIMQQGIG

-699 AVSGLLGGLLLG
+699 AVSGLFGGLLLG
-711 SALAAAGSGL
+711 TALAAVSSGL
-721 LADALSPIFVLAG
+721 SSEALTPIFVLAG
-734 LGLFAGAFGGAGVS
+734 LGVFGGAFGGAGVS
-748 FGMVALRRMSG
+748 FGMVALRRVSG
-759 KYGRWLGV
+759 KYSRWLGV

-774 GLVGAAFKLYSSD
+774 GMVGAAFSLYSSD
-787 TLETLFGRYPAG
+787 TIQTLFGRQPAG
-799 LPGGLEGA
+799 LTGGLEGA

-817 VATYYLAG
+817 VVTYYLA
-825 RRGRPGQTSHSGQA
+825 RRP
-839 GQWRSLLNIVF
+839 GQWRSLLYIVF

-855 LVASI
+855 MIASI
-860 VLTGIGG
+860 VLTVMGG
-867 SMFTASL
+867 NMFTASL

-882 TSQIR
+882 ASQIR

-918 GVAAGIETFARSRE
+918 GVTAGIEIFTRSRE
-932 RDANA
+932 RVEGRFGKGG

>member
-7 ARGFRFDDFVLDVR
+7 AKGFRFDDFVLDIQ

-27 NDAVLP
+27 KHAVLP

-46 SNAGR
+46 SNAGQ

-77 KSIRKQLDDDAANPR
+77 KSIRKQLEDDASNPR

-106 DAVEITDEPSRPA
+106 EAVEIVDEPSRQA
-119 GQGKP
+119 AKDEP

-187 GHRACI
+187 GHLTCI
-193 VRSFTDPLQHMRRM
+193 IRSFTDPLQHMQRM
-207 VRRLVPGG
+207 VRRLVTGNGAGG
-215 EEGGVGAEAGEG
+215 F
-227 GVDPDGLSLRELIHR
+227 DPDGASLQELLR
-242 RWPGPSSRIVVVL
+242 RNWSGSASRIVVML
-255 DQFEEFFLLLDAG
+255 DQFEEFFLLLDEQG
-268 DRQAFIDELGAIMED
+268 REAFVDELGVIMED
-283 DALPLQFVFVTR
+283 DGLPLQFVFVMR

-302 SQLKPAVPE
+302 SRLKPAVPE

-318 LGRLSPEQAAR
+318 LGRLTSEQAAQ

-337 VGCRFEDDLADRLL
+337 VGCRFEDALVDRLL
-351 EDLSDQ
+351 EDLSDE
-357 DAVDPPH
+357 DSVDPPH
-364 LQIVCDTLYDQRDT
+364 LQIVCDTLYDQRNT
-378 KNLITESAY
+378 RNLITESAY
-387 DRLGGASQILAD
+387 DQLGGASQILAD
-399 YLSRVLRRFSAAD
+399 YLARVLRRFSAAD
-412 LSIVQQVLLAL
+412 LSVVQQVLLAL
-423 ISADERLIVVREAE
+423 ISAEERLIVVREAE
-437 LASRIRTGDRHDDD
+437 LATRIQAGDRYDAD
-451 ALESLLGELIDARIV
+451 ALGTLLGELVDARIV

-485 PEVSRWLTNSV
+485 PEVSRWLTGSV

-509 VENYRTYQLIMDRE
+509 VENYRTYQLIMDHE

-530 YLDEIGVSGHEAY
+530 YLEEIGVSGQEAY
-543 LLCISLLNRDRPVPA
+543 LLCISLLNRDRPVPP

-564 PDGLNV
+564 PDAVNV
-570 ILEAMYNDRW
+570 ILEAMYNDRR
-580 EVRRRAVESSRPV
+580 EVRKRAVESSRPV

-605 ALRDPE
+605 ALRDPM
-611 LQVRRAASIEL
+611 LSVRRAASIEL
-622 ADWFGSAVESILT
+622 ADWFGSAVESVLT

-659 RSVKLSRLY
+659 RSVKLSWLY

-680 LQQGGIDIIQQGVG
+680 LQQGGIDIMQQGIG

-699 AVSGLLGGLLLG
+699 AVSGLFGGLLLG
-711 SALAAAGSGL
+711 TALTAVSSGL
-721 LADALSPIFVLAG
+721 SPEALTPIFVLAG
-734 LGLFAGAFGGAGVS
+734 LGVFGGAFGGAGVS
-748 FGMVALRRMSG
+748 FGMVALRRVSG

-774 GLVGAAFKLYSSD
+774 GMVGAAFNLYSSD
-787 TLETLFGRYPAG
+787 TLQTLFGRQPAG
-799 LPGGLEGA
+799 LTGGLEGA

-817 VATYYLAG
+817 VVTYYLA
-825 RRGRPGQTSHSGQA
+825 RRP
-839 GQWRSLLNIVF
+839 GQWRSLLYIVF

-855 LVASI
+855 MIASI
-860 VLTGIGG
+860 VLTVMGG
-867 SMFTASL
+867 NMFTASL

-882 TSQIR
+882 ASQIR

-918 GVAAGIETFARSRE
+918 GVTAGIEIFTRSRE
-932 RDANA
+932 RGEERFGKGMNRGAS

>member
-7 ARGFRFDDFVLDVR
+7 AKSFRFDDFVLDIQ
-21 NRQVRR
+21 NRQVRLK
-27 NDAVLP
+27 DTALP

-46 SNAGR
+46 SNAGQ

-77 KSIRKQLDDDAANPR
+77 KSIRKQLRDDASNPR

-106 DAVEITDEPSRPA
+106 DAVEVLDEPSPPA
-119 GQGKP
+119 QGSPVQGKP

-151 ICSRILAR
+151 ICSRILSR

-170 GKSSILRAGV
+170 GKSSILRAGL
-180 IPRLQDQ
+180 IPWLQDQ

-193 VRSFTDPLQHMRRM
+193 IRSFTDPLQHMTHV
-207 VRRLVPGG
+207 VRRLVLEDGN
-215 EEGGVGAEAGEG
+215 EE
-227 GVDPDGLSLRELIHR
+227 VDPAGLSLRELLHHLR
-242 RWPGPSSRIVVVL
+242 SGPSSRLVVML
-255 DQFEEFFLLLDAG
+255 DQFEEFFLLLDAES
-268 DRQAFIDELGAIMED
+268 RQAFISELGAIMED
-283 DALPLQFVFVTR
+283 DTLPLQFVFVLR

-302 SQLKPAVPE
+302 SQLKPSVPE

-318 LGRLSPEQAAR
+318 LGRLSPEQAVR

-337 VGCRFEDDLADRLL
+337 VGCRFEDRLVNRLL
-351 EDLSDQ
+351 DDLSDQ

-364 LQIVCDTLYDQRDT
+364 LQIVCDTLYDQRNT
-378 KNLITESAY
+378 GNMITESAY
-387 DRLGGASQILAD
+387 DDLGGASQILAD
-399 YLSRVLRRFSAAD
+399 YLARVLRRFSPAD
-412 LSIVQQVLLAL
+412 LAVVQQVLLAL
-423 ISADERLIVVREAE
+423 ISADERLIVVRQAE
-437 LASRIRTGDRHDDD
+437 LTAHIQGGDRYDD
-451 ALESLLGELIDARIV
+451 AALGALLGELVDARIV

-476 LELAHECMI
+476 LELAHECLI

-523 SLDLLAP
+523 TLDLLSP
-530 YLDEIGVSGHEAY
+530 YLEEIGVSGQEAY

-558 WLVEKV
+558 WLVEMV
-564 PDGLNV
+564 PDALTV
-570 ILEAMYNDRW
+570 ILEAMYNDRQ

-605 ALRDPE
+605 ALRDPA
-611 LQVRRAASIEL
+611 LKVRRAASIEL

-680 LQQGGIDIIQQGVG
+680 LQQGGIDIMQQGVG

-699 AVSGLLGGLLLG
+699 AVAGLFGGLLLG
-711 SALAAAGSGL
+711 AALAATGSGL
-721 LADALSPIFVLAG
+721 PSEALTPIFVLAG
-734 LGLFAGAFGGAGVS
+734 LGLFGGAFGGAGVS
-748 FGMVALRRMSG
+748 FGMVALRRVSG
-759 KYGRWLGV
+759 KYSRWLGV
-767 LGGALGG
+767 VGGALGG
-774 GLVGAAFKLYSSD
+774 GMVGAAFNLYSSD
-787 TLETLFGRYPAG
+787 TLETLFGQYPAG
-799 LPGGLEGA
+799 LTGGAEGA
-807 FIGAGVALGP
+807 LIGAGVALGP
-817 VATYYLAG
+817 VATYYLV
-825 RRGRPGQTSHSGQA
+825 RRP
-839 GQWRSLLNIVF
+839 GQWRSLLYIVF

-855 LVASI
+855 MIASI
-860 VLTGIGG
+860 ALTVMGG
-867 SMFTASL
+867 SMFTGSL
-874 ETLRQSFD
+874 EIMRQSFD
-882 TSQIR
+882 ASQIR

-911 EGLLFGG
+911 EGLFFAG
-918 GVAAGIETFARSRE
+918 GVTAGIEIFTRSRE
-932 RDANA
+932 RPEERFGKDA

>member
-7 ARGFRFDDFVLDVR
+7 AKGFRFDDFVLDIQ

-27 NDAVLP
+27 KHAVLP

-46 SNAGR
+46 SNAGQ
-51 LVEKNRIFDEVWEDV
+51 LVEKNRIFDEVWEHV

-77 KSIRKQLDDDAANPR
+77 KSIRKQLEDDASNPR

-106 DAVEITDEPSRPA
+106 EAVEIVDEPSPQA
-119 GQGKP
+119 TKDEP

-187 GHRACI
+187 GHLTCI
-193 VRSFTDPLQHMRRM
+193 IRSFTDPLQHMQRM
-207 VRRLVPGG
+207 VRRLVTDNGAGG
-215 EEGGVGAEAGEG
+215 F
-227 GVDPDGLSLRELIHR
+227 DPDGVSLQDLLHR
-242 RWPGPSSRIVVVL
+242 HWSGPASRIVVML
-255 DQFEEFFLLLDAG
+255 DQFEEFFLLLDEQG
-268 DRQAFIDELGAIMED
+268 RKAFIDELAVIMED
-283 DALPLQFVFVTR
+283 DALPLQFVFVMR

-302 SQLKPAVPE
+302 SRLKPAVPE

-318 LGRLSPEQAAR
+318 LGRLTSEQAAQ

-337 VGCRFEDDLADRLL
+337 VGCRFEDALVDRLL
-351 EDLSDQ
+351 EDLSDENS
-357 DAVDPPH
+357 VDPPH
-364 LQIVCDTLYDQRDT
+364 LQIVCDTLYDQRNT

-387 DRLGGASQILAD
+387 DQLGGASQILAD
-399 YLSRVLRRFSAAD
+399 YLARVLRRFSAAD
-412 LSIVQQVLLAL
+412 LSVVQQVLLAL
-423 ISADERLIVVREAE
+423 ISAEERLIVVREAD
-437 LASRIRTGDRHDDD
+437 LAARIQTGDRYD
-451 ALESLLGELIDARIV
+451 ADTLGTLLGELVDARIV

-485 PEVSRWLTNSV
+485 PEVSRWLTGSV

-530 YLDEIGVSGHEAY
+530 YLEEIGVSGDEAY

-564 PDGLNV
+564 PDAVNV
-570 ILEAMYNDRW
+570 ILEAMYNDRR
-580 EVRRRAVESSRPV
+580 EVRKRAVESSRPV
-593 RCAALNNRLRHL
+593 RCAALNNRLRNL
-605 ALRDPE
+605 ALRDPM
-611 LQVRRAASIEL
+611 LSVRRAASIEL

-680 LQQGGIDIIQQGVG
+680 LQQGGIDIMQQGIG

-699 AVSGLLGGLLLG
+699 AVSGLFGGLLLG
-711 SALAAAGSGL
+711 TALAAVSSGL
-721 LADALSPIFVLAG
+721 SSEALTPIFVLAG
-734 LGLFAGAFGGAGVS
+734 LGLFGGAFGGAGVS
-748 FGMVALRRMSG
+748 FGMVALRRVSG

-774 GLVGAAFKLYSSD
+774 GMVGAAFSLYSAD
-787 TLETLFGRYPAG
+787 TIQTLFGRQPAS
-799 LPGGLEGA
+799 LTGGLEGA

-817 VATYYLAG
+817 VVTYYLA
-825 RRGRPGQTSHSGQA
+825 RRP
-839 GQWRSLLNIVF
+839 GQWRSLLYIVF

-855 LVASI
+855 MIASI
-860 VLTGIGG
+860 LLTVMGG
-867 SMFTASL
+867 NMFTASL

-882 TSQIR
+882 ASQIR

-918 GVAAGIETFARSRE
+918 GVTAGIEIFTRSRE
-932 RDANA
+932 RVEGRFGKGG

>member
-7 ARGFRFDDFVLDVR
+7 AKGFRFDDIVLDVQ

-27 NDAVLP
+27 KDSVLP

-46 SNAGR
+46 SNAGQ

-77 KSIRKQLDDDAANPR
+77 KSIRKQLQDDASNPR

-106 DAVEITDEPSRPA
+106 DAVEIPNGPSVPA
-119 GQGKP
+119 VQGKP
-124 TRPYKFLDYYTEND
+124 PRPYKFLDYYTEND

-180 IPRLQDQ
+180 IPRLRDQ
-187 GHRACI
+187 GHKTCI
-193 VRSFTDPLQHMRRM
+193 IRSFTDPLQHMQRM
-207 VRRLVPGG
+207 VRRLVTGN
-215 EEGGVGAEAGEG
+215 GEG
-227 GVDPDGLSLRELIHR
+227 DFDPDGDALRELLHR
-242 RWPGPSSRIVVVL
+242 RWSGSSSRIVVML
-255 DQFEEFFLLLDAG
+255 DQFEEFFLLLDDG
-268 DRQAFIDELGAIMED
+268 VRQAFIDELGAIMED
-283 DALPLQFVFVTR
+283 DGLPLQFVFVMR

-302 SQLKPAVPE
+302 SRLKPMVPE
-311 IFHHEYR
+311 IFHHECR
-318 LGRLSPEQAAR
+318 LGRLTPKQSAR

-337 VGCRFEDDLADRLL
+337 VGCRFEDVLVDRLL
-351 EDLSDQ
+351 EDLSNQ
-357 DAVDPPH
+357 DSVDPPH
-364 LQIVCDTLYDQRDT
+364 LQIVCDTLYDQRDER
-378 KNLITESAY
+378 NLITESAY

-399 YLSRVLRRFSAAD
+399 YLARVLRRFSAAD
-412 LSIVQQVLLAL
+412 LSVVQQVLLAL

-437 LASRIRTGDRHDDD
+437 LLSRSRPGDRYDD
-451 ALESLLGELIDARIV
+451 AALGKLLGELVDARIV

-485 PEVSRWLTNSV
+485 PEVSRWLTNSI

-523 SLDLLAP
+523 SLDLLSP

-543 LLCISLLNRDRPVPA
+543 LLCISLLNRDRPVPG
-558 WLVEKV
+558 WLVERV
-564 PDGLNV
+564 PDALNV
-570 ILEAMYNDRW
+570 ILDATYNDRQ
-580 EVRRRAVESSRPV
+580 EVRQRAVESSRPV
-593 RCAALNNRLRHL
+593 RCTALNNRLRHL

-611 LQVRRAASIEL
+611 LKVRRAASIEL

-659 RSVKLSRLY
+659 RSFKLSRLY

-680 LQQGGIDIIQQGVG
+680 LQQGGIDIMQQGIG

-711 SALAAAGSGL
+711 TALAAAGSGL
-721 LADALSPIFVLAG
+721 PSEALSPIFVLAG
-734 LGLFAGAFGGAGVS
+734 LGLFGGVFGGAGVS
-748 FGMVALRRMSG
+748 FGMVALRRVSG
-759 KYGRWLGV
+759 IYSRWLGV

-774 GLVGAAFKLYSSD
+774 GLIGAAFKLYSSD
-787 TLETLFGRYPAG
+787 TLETLFGRHPAG
-799 LPGGLEGA
+799 LTGGLEGA
-807 FIGAGVALGP
+807 LIGTGVALGP
-817 VATYYLAG
+817 VVTYYLAG
-825 RRGRPGQTSHSGQA
+825 RS
-839 GQWRSLLNIVF
+839 GQWRSFLNIVF

-855 LVASI
+855 MIASI
-860 VLTGIGG
+860 VLTVMGG

-882 TSQIR
+882 ASQIR

-918 GVAAGIETFARSRE
+918 GVSTGIETFPRSRE
-932 RDANA
+932 RVEGRYG

>member
-106 DAVEITDEPSRPA
+106 DAVEISDEPSRPP

-207 VRRLVPGG
+207 VRRLVPGAG
-215 EEGGVGAEAGEG
+215 EGGVGA
-227 GVDPDGLSLRELIHR
+227 DGLSLRELIHR

-564 PDGLNV
+564 PEGLNV

-825 RRGRPGQTSHSGQA
+825 RRGRSGQTSHSGQA

-887 LETIATIFG
+887 LETIAAIFG

>member
-7 ARGFRFDDFVLDVR
+7 AKGFRFDDFVLDVP
-21 NRQVRR
+21 NRQIRR
-27 NDAVLP
+27 KHAVLP

-46 SNAGR
+46 SNAGQ

-77 KSIRKQLDDDAANPR
+77 KSIRKQLGDDASNPR

-106 DAVEITDEPSRPA
+106 DAVEIVDEPSPQAARD
-119 GQGKP
+119 KP

-187 GHRACI
+187 GHRTCI
-193 VRSFTDPLQHMRRM
+193 IRSFTDPLQHMRRM
-207 VRRLVPGG
+207 VRRLVTESGAGG
-215 EEGGVGAEAGEG
+215 F
-227 GVDPDGLSLRELIHR
+227 DPDGVSLQELLR
-242 RWPGPSSRIVVVL
+242 RNWSGPESRIVVML
-255 DQFEEFFLLLDAG
+255 DQFEEFFLLLDEPG
-268 DRQAFIDELGAIMED
+268 REAFVDELAVIMED
-283 DALPLQFVFVTR
+283 DALPLQFVFVMR

-302 SQLKPAVPE
+302 SRLKRAVPE

-318 LGRLSPEQAAR
+318 LSRLTSEQAAQ

-337 VGCRFEDDLADRLL
+337 VGCRYEDALVERLL
-351 EDLSDQ
+351 EDLSDE
-357 DAVDPPH
+357 DTVDPPH
-364 LQIVCDTLYDQRDT
+364 LQIVCDTLYDQRNT

-387 DRLGGASQILAD
+387 DQLGGASQILAD
-399 YLSRVLRRFSAAD
+399 YLARVLRRFSAAD
-412 LSIVQQVLLAL
+412 LSVVQQVLLAL
-423 ISADERLIVVREAE
+423 ISAEERLIVVREAD
-437 LASRIRTGDRHDDD
+437 LASRIRTGDRYDAD
-451 ALESLLGELIDARIV
+451 ALGTLLGELVDARIV

-485 PEVSRWLTNSV
+485 PEVSRWLTGSV

-530 YLDEIGVSGHEAY
+530 YLEEIGVSGQEAY

-564 PDGLNV
+564 PDAVNV
-570 ILEAMYNDRW
+570 ILEAMYNDRR
-580 EVRRRAVESSRPV
+580 EVRKRAVESSRPV
-593 RCAALNNRLRHL
+593 RCAALNNRLRNL
-605 ALRDPE
+605 ALRDPM
-611 LQVRRAASIEL
+611 LSVRRAASIEL

-644 RLQRAVSLAFLREQN
+644 RLQRAVSLAFLREQD

-668 RVMVMVGFILMR
+668 RVMVMVGFVLMR
-680 LQQGGIDIIQQGVG
+680 LQQGGIDIMQQGIG

-699 AVSGLLGGLLLG
+699 AVSGLFGGLLLG
-711 SALAAAGSGL
+711 TALAAASSGL
-721 LADALSPIFVLAG
+721 SSEALTPIFVLAG
-734 LGLFAGAFGGAGVS
+734 LGVFGGAFGGAGVS
-748 FGMVALRRMSG
+748 FGMVALRRVSG
-759 KYGRWLGV
+759 KYSRWLGV

-774 GLVGAAFKLYSSD
+774 GMVGAAFNLYSAD
-787 TLETLFGRYPAG
+787 TLQTLFGRQPAG
-799 LPGGLEGA
+799 LTGGLEGTL
-807 FIGAGVALGP
+807 IGAGVALGP
-817 VATYYLAG
+817 VVTYYLA
-825 RRGRPGQTSHSGQA
+825 RRP
-839 GQWRSLLNIVF
+839 GQWRSLLYIVF

-855 LVASI
+855 MAASI
-860 VLTGIGG
+860 VLTVMGG
-867 SMFTASL
+867 NMFTASL

-882 TSQIR
+882 ASQIR

-918 GVAAGIETFARSRE
+918 GVTAGIEIFTRSRE
-932 RDANA
+932 RVEGRYGKGE

>member
-7 ARGFRFDDFVLDVR
+7 AKGFRFDDFVLDVQ

-27 NDAVLP
+27 KDSVLP

-46 SNAGR
+46 SNAGQ

-77 KSIRKQLDDDAANPR
+77 KSIRKQLKDDASNPR

-106 DAVEITDEPSRPA
+106 DAVEIPEELSAPSF
-119 GQGKP
+119 QGKP
-124 TRPYKFLDYYTEND
+124 PRPYKFLDYYTEND

-180 IPRLQDQ
+180 IPRLHGQ
-187 GHRACI
+187 GHKACI
-193 VRSFTDPLQHMRRM
+193 IRSFTDPLQHMQRM
-207 VRRLVPGG
+207 VRRLVTGN
-215 EEGGVGAEAGEG
+215 GEG
-227 GVDPDGLSLRELIHR
+227 DVDPDGDSLRDLLHR
-242 RWPGPSSRIVVVL
+242 RWSVSSSRIVVML
-255 DQFEEFFLLLDAG
+255 DQFEEFFLLLDDG
-268 DRQAFIDELGAIMED
+268 GRQAFIDELGAIMED
-283 DALPLQFVFVTR
+283 DELPLQFVFVMR

-302 SQLKPAVPE
+302 SRLKPVVPE
-311 IFHHEYR
+311 IFHHECR
-318 LGRLSPEQAAR
+318 LGRLTPEQAAR

-337 VGCRFEDDLADRLL
+337 VGCRFEDMLVDRLL

-357 DAVDPPH
+357 DSVDPPH
-364 LQIVCDTLYDQRDT
+364 LQIVCDTLYDQRDER
-378 KNLITESAY
+378 NLITESAY

-399 YLSRVLRRFSAAD
+399 YLARVLRRFSAAD
-412 LSIVQQVLLAL
+412 LSVVQQVLLAL

-437 LASRIRTGDRHDDD
+437 LLSRIQTGDRYDDN
-451 ALESLLGELIDARIV
+451 ALEKLLGELVDARIV

-476 LELAHECMI
+476 LELAHECLI

-523 SLDLLAP
+523 SLDLLSP
-530 YLDEIGVSGHEAY
+530 YLEEIGVSGHEAY
-543 LLCISLLNRDRPVPA
+543 LLCISLLNRDRPVPG
-558 WLVEKV
+558 WLVERV
-564 PDGLNV
+564 PDALNV
-570 ILEAMYNDRW
+570 ILDATYNDRQ
-580 EVRRRAVESSRPV
+580 EVRQRAVESSRPV

-605 ALRDPE
+605 ALRDHE
-611 LQVRRAASIEL
+611 LKVRRAASIEL

-659 RSVKLSRLY
+659 RSFKLSRLY

-680 LQQGGIDIIQQGVG
+680 LQQGGIDIMQQGIG

-711 SALAAAGSGL
+711 TALAAVGSGL
-721 LADALSPIFVLAG
+721 PSEALSPIFVLAG
-734 LGLFAGAFGGAGVS
+734 LGLFGGVFGGAGVS
-748 FGMVALRRMSG
+748 FGMVALRRVSG
-759 KYGRWLGV
+759 IYSRWLGV

-774 GLVGAAFKLYSSD
+774 GLVGAAFNLYSSD
-787 TLETLFGRYPAG
+787 TLETLFGRHPAG
-799 LPGGLEGA
+799 LTGGLEGA
-807 FIGAGVALGP
+807 LIGTGVALGP
-817 VATYYLAG
+817 VVAYYLAG
-825 RRGRPGQTSHSGQA
+825 RS
-839 GQWRSLLNIVF
+839 GQWRSFLNIVF

-855 LVASI
+855 MIASI
-860 VLTGIGG
+860 VLTVMGG

-882 TSQIR
+882 ASQIR

-918 GVAAGIETFARSRE
+918 GVSAGIETFTRSRE
-932 RDANA
+932 RVEGRYG

>member
-1 MTQQTA
+1 MTQLTA
-7 ARGFRFDDFVLDVR
+7 AKGYRFDDFVLDIQ
-21 NRQVRR
+21 NRQIRR
-27 NDAVLP
+27 KHAVLS

-46 SNAGR
+46 SNAGQ

-77 KSIRKQLDDDAANPR
+77 KSIRKQLEDDASNPR

-106 DAVEITDEPSRPA
+106 DAVEIEDEPSPMAARE
-119 GQGKP
+119 KP

-151 ICSRILAR
+151 ICSRILSR

-187 GHRACI
+187 GHRTCI
-193 VRSFTDPLQHMRRM
+193 IRSFTDPLQHMRRI
-207 VRRLVPGG
+207 VRRLITQNGAGG
-215 EEGGVGAEAGEG
+215 F
-227 GVDPDGLSLRELIHR
+227 DPDGFSLRELLHLN
-242 RWPGPSSRIVVVL
+242 WSGPTSRIVVML
-255 DQFEEFFLLLDAG
+255 DQFEEFFLLLDEQG
-268 DRQAFIDELGAIMED
+268 REAFVDELGVLMED
-283 DALPLQFVFVTR
+283 DALPLQFVFVMR

-302 SQLKPAVPE
+302 SRLKRAAPE

-318 LGRLSPEQAAR
+318 LGRLTPEQAAQ

-337 VGCRFEDDLADRLL
+337 VGCRFEDTLVDRLL
-351 EDLSDQ
+351 KDLSDEN
-357 DAVDPPH
+357 AVDPPH
-364 LQIVCDTLYDQRDT
+364 LQIVCDTLYDHRNT

-387 DRLGGASQILAD
+387 GQLGGAARILAD
-399 YLSRVLRRFSAAD
+399 YLARVLRRFSAAD
-412 LSIVQQVLLAL
+412 LSVVQQVLLAL
-423 ISADERLIVVREAE
+423 VSADERLIVVREAE
-437 LASRIRTGDRHDDD
+437 LVARIQAGDRYD
-451 ALESLLGELIDARIV
+451 AGALVPLLGELVDARIV

-530 YLDEIGVSGHEAY
+530 YLEEIGVSGDEAY
-543 LLCISLLNRDRPVPA
+543 LLCISLLSRDRPVPS
-558 WLVEKV
+558 WLVERV
-564 PDGLNV
+564 PDALNV
-570 ILEAMYNDRW
+570 ILEAMYNDRK
-580 EVRRRAVESSRPV
+580 EVRQRAVESSRSV
-593 RCAALNNRLRHL
+593 RCAALNNRLRYL
-605 ALRDPE
+605 ALRDPA
-611 LQVRRAASIEL
+611 LGVRRAASIEL

-680 LQQGGIDIIQQGVG
+680 LQQGGIDIMQQGIG

-699 AVSGLLGGLLLG
+699 AVSGLFGGLLLG
-711 SALAAAGSGL
+711 TVLAAASFGL
-721 LADALSPIFVLAG
+721 SYESLTPIIVLAG
-734 LGLFAGAFGGAGVS
+734 LGVFVGAFGGAGVA
-748 FGMVALRRMSG
+748 FGMVALRRVSG
-759 KYGRWLGV
+759 KLSRWLGV

-774 GLVGAAFKLYSSD
+774 GAVGAAFNLFSSD
-787 TLETLFGRYPAG
+787 TIQTLFGRQPTG
-799 LPGGLEGA
+799 LTGGLEGA
-807 FIGAGVALGP
+807 LIGAGVALGP
-817 VATYYLAG
+817 VVTYYLAT
-825 RRGRPGQTSHSGQA
+825 RP
-839 GQWRSLLNIVF
+839 GQWRSLLYIVF

-855 LVASI
+855 MVAGV
-860 VLTGIGG
+860 VLTAMGG
-867 SMFTASL
+867 SLFTASL
-874 ETLRQSFD
+874 ETIRLSFD
-882 TSQIR
+882 ASQIR
-887 LETIATIFG
+887 LDTIASIFG

-918 GVAAGIETFARSRE
+918 GVTAGIEIFSRSRE
-932 RDANA
+932 RVEGRIGKGLNRGAS

>member
-7 ARGFRFDDFVLDVR
+7 AKGFRFDDFVLDIQ
-21 NRQVRR
+21 NRQVRL
-27 NDAVLP
+27 NDTALP

-46 SNAGR
+46 SNAGQ

-77 KSIRKQLDDDAANPR
+77 KSIRKQLGDDASNPR

-106 DAVEITDEPSRPA
+106 DAVEILDEPSPPA
-119 GQGKP
+119 QGSPAQGKP

-151 ICSRILAR
+151 ICSRILSR

-170 GKSSILRAGV
+170 GKSSILRAGL
-180 IPRLQDQ
+180 IPWLQDQ
-187 GHRACI
+187 GHRTCI
-193 VRSFTDPLQHMRRM
+193 IRSFTDPLQHMTHI
-207 VRRLVPGG
+207 VRRLVREDGN
-215 EEGGVGAEAGEG
+215 EEA
-227 GVDPDGLSLRELIHR
+227 DPAGLSLRELLYR
-242 RWPGPSSRIVVVL
+242 LRAGPSSRLVVML
-255 DQFEEFFLLLDAG
+255 DQFEEFFLLLDAES
-268 DRQAFIDELGAIMED
+268 RQAFISELGAIMED
-283 DALPLQFVFVTR
+283 DTLPLQFVFVLR

-302 SQLKPAVPE
+302 SQLKQAVPE

-318 LGRLSPEQAAR
+318 LARLSPEQAAR

-337 VGCRFEDDLADRLL
+337 VGCRFEDTLVNRLL
-351 EDLSDQ
+351 DDLSDQ

-364 LQIVCDTLYDQRDT
+364 LQIVCDTLYDQRNT
-378 KNLITESAY
+378 GNLITESAY
-387 DRLGGASQILAD
+387 DDLGGASQILAD
-399 YLSRVLRRFSAAD
+399 YLARVLRRFSPAD
-412 LSIVQQVLLAL
+412 LSVVQQVLLAL
-423 ISADERLIVVREAE
+423 ISADERLIVVRQAE
-437 LASRIRTGDRHDDD
+437 LTARVQGGDRYDD
-451 ALESLLGELIDARIV
+451 AALGALLGELVDARIV

-476 LELAHECMI
+476 LELAHECLI

-509 VENYRTYQLIMDRE
+509 LENYRTYQLIMDRE
-523 SLDLLAP
+523 SLDLLSP
-530 YLDEIGVSGHEAY
+530 YLEEIGVSGQEAY

-558 WLVEKV
+558 WLVEMV
-564 PDGLNV
+564 PDALNV
-570 ILEAMYNDRW
+570 ILEAMYNDRQ

-593 RCAALNNRLRHL
+593 RCAALNTRLRHL
-605 ALRDPE
+605 ALRDPA
-611 LQVRRAASIEL
+611 LKVRRAASIEL

-680 LQQGGIDIIQQGVG
+680 LQQGGIDIMQQGVG

-699 AVSGLLGGLLLG
+699 AVAGLFGGLLLG
-711 SALAAAGSGL
+711 TALAATGSGL
-721 LADALSPIFVLAG
+721 PSETLSPIFVLAG
-734 LGLFAGAFGGAGVS
+734 LGLFGGAFGGAGVS
-748 FGMVALRRMSG
+748 FGMVALRRVSG

-774 GLVGAAFKLYSSD
+774 GMVGASFNLYSSD
-787 TLETLFGRYPAG
+787 TLETLFGQYPTG
-799 LPGGLEGA
+799 LTGGAEGA
-807 FIGAGVALGP
+807 LIGAGVALGP
-817 VATYYLAG
+817 VVTYYLV
-825 RRGRPGQTSHSGQA
+825 RRP
-839 GQWRSLLNIVF
+839 GQWRSLLYIVF

-855 LVASI
+855 MIASI
-860 VLTGIGG
+860 ALTVMGG
-867 SMFTASL
+867 NMFTGSL
-874 ETLRQSFD
+874 EIMRQSFD
-882 TSQIR
+882 ASQIR

-896 EGEFGRTTQVALGAL
+896 EGEFGRTTQIALGAL
-911 EGLLFGG
+911 EGLLFAG
-918 GVAAGIETFARSRE
+918 GVTAGIEIFTRSRE
-932 RDANA
+932 RPEGRFAEDA

>member
-7 ARGFRFDDFVLDVR
+7 AKGYRFDDYVLDIQ
-21 NRQVRR
+21 NRQIRR
-27 NDAVLP
+27 KHAVLP

-46 SNAGR
+46 SNAGQ

-77 KSIRKQLDDDAANPR
+77 KSIRKQLEDDASNPR

-106 DAVEITDEPSRPA
+106 DAVEIVDEPPPQAAKDR
-119 GQGKP
+119 P
-124 TRPYKFLDYYTEND
+124 TRPYKFLDYYTEHD

-180 IPRLQDQ
+180 IPRLLDQ
-187 GHRACI
+187 GHRTCI
-193 VRSFTDPLQHMRRM
+193 IRSFTDPLQHMQRM
-207 VRRLVPGG
+207 VRRIATGNGAGG
-215 EEGGVGAEAGEG
+215 F
-227 GVDPDGLSLRELIHR
+227 DPDGVSLRELLLR
-242 RWPGPSSRIVVVL
+242 NWSGPASRIVVML
-255 DQFEEFFLLLDAG
+255 DQFEEFFLLLDEQG
-268 DRQAFIDELGAIMED
+268 REAFVEELGVIMED
-283 DALPLQFVFVTR
+283 DALPLQFVFVMR

-302 SQLKPAVPE
+302 SRLKPAVPD

-318 LGRLSPEQAAR
+318 LGRLTSEQAAQ

-337 VGCRFEDDLADRLL
+337 VGCRFEDTLVDRLL
-351 EDLSDQ
+351 EDLSDE
-357 DAVDPPH
+357 DSVDPPH
-364 LQIVCDTLYDQRDT
+364 LQILCDTLYDQRNT
-378 KNLITESAY
+378 RNLITESAY
-387 DRLGGASQILAD
+387 DQLGGASQILAD
-399 YLSRVLRRFSAAD
+399 YLARVLRRFSAAD
-412 LSIVQQVLLAL
+412 LSVVQQVLLTL
-423 ISADERLIVVREAE
+423 VSADERLIVVREAE
-437 LASRIRTGDRHDDD
+437 LAARIQTGNRNDAD
-451 ALESLLGELIDARIV
+451 ALGTLLGELVDARIV

-509 VENYRTYQLIMDRE
+509 VENFRTYQLIMDRE

-530 YLDEIGVSGHEAY
+530 YLEEIGVSGDEAY
-543 LLCISLLNRDRPVPA
+543 LLCISMLNRDRPVPS
-558 WLVEKV
+558 WLVERV
-564 PDGLNV
+564 PDALDV
-570 ILEAMYNDRW
+570 ILEATYNDRE

-605 ALRDPE
+605 ALRDPA
-611 LQVRRAASIEL
+611 LGVRRAASIEL

-680 LQQGGIDIIQQGVG
+680 LQQGGIDILQQGIG

-711 SALAAAGSGL
+711 TALAAVSSGL
-721 LADALSPIFVLAG
+721 SSDALTPIFVLAG
-734 LGLFAGAFGGAGVS
+734 LGVFGGAFGGAGVS
-748 FGMVALRRMSG
+748 FGMVALRRVSG
-759 KYGRWLGV
+759 RFSRWLGV

-774 GLVGAAFKLYSSD
+774 GMVGAAFNLYSAD
-787 TLETLFGRYPAG
+787 TIQTLFGRQPAG
-799 LPGGLEGA
+799 LTGGLEGA

-817 VATYYLAG
+817 VVTYYLA
-825 RRGRPGQTSHSGQA
+825 RRP
-839 GQWRSLLNIVF
+839 GQWRSLLYVVF

-855 LVASI
+855 MAASV
-860 VLTGIGG
+860 VLTVMGG

-882 TSQIR
+882 ASQIR

-918 GVAAGIETFARSRE
+918 GVTAGIEIFTRSRE
-932 RDANA
+932 RVEERFGKGMNRGTS

>member
-106 DAVEITDEPSRPA
+106 DAVEISDEPSRPA

-215 EEGGVGAEAGEG
+215 EEGGV
-227 GVDPDGLSLRELIHR
+227 DPDGLSLRELIHR

-268 DRQAFIDELGAIMED
+268 DRQAFIDELAAIMED
-283 DALPLQFVFVTR
+283 ESLPLQFVFVTR

-644 RLQRAVSLAFLREQN
+644 RLQRAVSLAFLREQD

-668 RVMVMVGFILMR
+668 RVIGDGRFHTDAPAAGRDRHHTAGGRRHVRRRRVRPAGRGFSWEAPWPR
-680 LQQGGIDIIQQGVG
+680 PVPACWP
-694 GTFGG
+694 TRSRPYSSWRASACSPAHSAARACPSAWSRCG
-699 AVSGLLGGLLLG
+699 ACPGSTAVG
-711 SALAAAGSGL
+711 SACWAA
-721 LADALSPIFVLAG
+721 
-734 LGLFAGAFGGAGVS
+734 
-748 FGMVALRRMSG
+748 
-759 KYGRWLGV
+759 RW
-767 LGGALGG
+767 AG

-825 RRGRPGQTSHSGQA
+825 RRGRPGQTSHSGQTTSHSGQA

-918 GVAAGIETFARSRE
+918 GVAAGIAAGRT
-932 RDANA
+932 

>member
-7 ARGFRFDDFVLDVR
+7 AKGFRFDDFVLDIQ
-21 NRQVRR
+21 NRQIRR
-27 NDAVLP
+27 KHAVLP

-46 SNAGR
+46 SNAGQ

-77 KSIRKQLDDDAANPR
+77 KSIRKQLEDDASNPR

-106 DAVEITDEPSRPA
+106 DAVEIVDEPSPQA
-119 GQGKP
+119 AKDKP

-170 GKSSILRAGV
+170 GKSSILRAGL

-187 GHRACI
+187 GHLTCI
-193 VRSFTDPLQHMRRM
+193 IRSFTDPLQHMQRM
-207 VRRLVPGG
+207 VRRLVTGNGAGG
-215 EEGGVGAEAGEG
+215 F
-227 GVDPDGLSLRELIHR
+227 DPDSVSLQELLHR
-242 RWPGPSSRIVVVL
+242 NWSGPASRIVVML
-255 DQFEEFFLLLDAG
+255 DQFEEFFLLLDEPG
-268 DRQAFIDELGAIMED
+268 REAFVDELAVIMED
-283 DALPLQFVFVTR
+283 DALPLQFVFVMR

-302 SQLKPAVPE
+302 SRLKPSVPE

-318 LGRLSPEQAAR
+318 LSRLTSEQAAQ

-337 VGCRFEDDLADRLL
+337 VGCRYEDALVDRLL
-351 EDLSDQ
+351 EDLSDENS
-357 DAVDPPH
+357 VDPPH
-364 LQIVCDTLYDQRDT
+364 LQIVCDTLYDQRNT

-387 DRLGGASQILAD
+387 DQLGGASQILAD

-412 LSIVQQVLLAL
+412 LSVVQQVLLAL
-423 ISADERLIVVREAE
+423 ISAEERLIVVREAD
-437 LASRIRTGDRHDDD
+437 LAARIQAGDRYD
-451 ALESLLGELIDARIV
+451 AEALGTLLGELVDARIV

-485 PEVSRWLTNSV
+485 PEVSRWLTGSV

-509 VENYRTYQLIMDRE
+509 VENYRTYQLIMDHE

-530 YLDEIGVSGHEAY
+530 YLEEIGVSGQEAY
-543 LLCISLLNRDRPVPA
+543 LLCISLLNRDRPVPP

-564 PDGLNV
+564 PDAVNV
-570 ILEAMYNDRW
+570 ILEAMYNDRR
-580 EVRRRAVESSRPV
+580 EVRKRAVESSRPV

-605 ALRDPE
+605 ALRDPM
-611 LQVRRAASIEL
+611 LSVRRAASIEL
-622 ADWFGSAVESILT
+622 ADWFGSAVESVLT

-680 LQQGGIDIIQQGVG
+680 LQQGGIDIMQQGIG

-699 AVSGLLGGLLLG
+699 AVSGLFGGLLLG
-711 SALAAAGSGL
+711 TALAAVSSGL
-721 LADALSPIFVLAG
+721 SSEALTPIFVLAG
-734 LGLFAGAFGGAGVS
+734 LGLFGGAFGGAGVS
-748 FGMVALRRMSG
+748 FGMVALRRVSG
-759 KYGRWLGV
+759 KFSRWLGV

-774 GLVGAAFKLYSSD
+774 GMVGAAFNLYSSD
-787 TLETLFGRYPAG
+787 TIQTLFGRQPAG
-799 LPGGLEGA
+799 LTGGLEGA

-817 VATYYLAG
+817 VVTYYLA
-825 RRGRPGQTSHSGQA
+825 RRP
-839 GQWRSLLNIVF
+839 GQWRSLLYIVF

-855 LVASI
+855 MIASI
-860 VLTGIGG
+860 VLTVMGG
-867 SMFTASL
+867 NMFTASL

-882 TSQIR
+882 ASQIR

-918 GVAAGIETFARSRE
+918 GVTAGIEIFTRSRE
-932 RDANA
+932 RVEGRFGKGMNRGAS

>member
-7 ARGFRFDDFVLDVR
+7 AKGFRFDDFVLDIQ

-27 NDAVLP
+27 KHAVLP

-46 SNAGR
+46 SNAGQ

-77 KSIRKQLDDDAANPR
+77 KSIRKQLEDDASNPR

-106 DAVEITDEPSRPA
+106 EAVEIVDEPSPQA
-119 GQGKP
+119 AKDEP

-151 ICSRILAR
+151 ICSRILSR

-187 GHRACI
+187 GHRTCI
-193 VRSFTDPLQHMRRM
+193 IRSFTDPLQHMQRM
-207 VRRLVPGG
+207 VRRLVTDNGAGG
-215 EEGGVGAEAGEG
+215 FAEDGV
-227 GVDPDGLSLRELIHR
+227 SLQELLR
-242 RWPGPSSRIVVVL
+242 RNWSGPASRIVVML
-255 DQFEEFFLLLDAG
+255 DQFEEFFLLLDEQG
-268 DRQAFIDELGAIMED
+268 REAFVDELTVIMED
-283 DALPLQFVFVTR
+283 DALPLQFVFVMR

-302 SQLKPAVPE
+302 SRLKPAVPE

-318 LGRLSPEQAAR
+318 LSRLTSEQAAQ

-337 VGCRFEDDLADRLL
+337 VGCRYEDALVDRLL
-351 EDLSDQ
+351 EDLSDENS
-357 DAVDPPH
+357 VDPPH
-364 LQIVCDTLYDQRDT
+364 LQIVCDTLYDQRNT

-387 DRLGGASQILAD
+387 DQLGGASQILAD
-399 YLSRVLRRFSAAD
+399 YLARVLRRFSAAD
-412 LSIVQQVLLAL
+412 LSVVQQVLLAL
-423 ISADERLIVVREAE
+423 ISAEERLIVVREAE
-437 LASRIRTGDRHDDD
+437 LATRIQAGDRYD
-451 ALESLLGELIDARIV
+451 ADTLGTLLGELVDARIV

-485 PEVSRWLTNSV
+485 PEVSRWLTGSV

-509 VENYRTYQLIMDRE
+509 VENYKTYQLIMDRE

-530 YLDEIGVSGHEAY
+530 YLEEIGVSGDEAY

-564 PDGLNV
+564 PDAVNV
-570 ILEAMYNDRW
+570 ILEAMYNDRR
-580 EVRRRAVESSRPV
+580 EVRKRAVESSRPV
-593 RCAALNNRLRHL
+593 RCAALNNRLRNL
-605 ALRDPE
+605 ALRDPM
-611 LQVRRAASIEL
+611 LSVRRAASIEL

-644 RLQRAVSLAFLREQN
+644 RLQRAVSLAFLREQD

-680 LQQGGIDIIQQGVG
+680 LQQGGIDIMQQGIG

-699 AVSGLLGGLLLG
+699 AVSGLFGGLLLG
-711 SALAAAGSGL
+711 TALAAVSSGL
-721 LADALSPIFVLAG
+721 SPEALTPIFVLAG
-734 LGLFAGAFGGAGVS
+734 LGVFGGAFGGAGVS
-748 FGMVALRRMSG
+748 FGMVALRRVSG

-774 GLVGAAFKLYSSD
+774 GMVGAAFNLYSSD
-787 TLETLFGRYPAG
+787 TLQTLFGRQPAG
-799 LPGGLEGA
+799 LTGGLEGA

-817 VATYYLAG
+817 VVTYYLA
-825 RRGRPGQTSHSGQA
+825 RRP
-839 GQWRSLLNIVF
+839 GQWRSLLYIVF

-855 LVASI
+855 MIASV
-860 VLTGIGG
+860 VLTVMGG
-867 SMFTASL
+867 NMFTASL

-882 TSQIR
+882 ASQIR

-918 GVAAGIETFARSRE
+918 GVTAGIEIFTRSRE
-932 RDANA
+932 RGEERFGKGMNRGAS

>member
-7 ARGFRFDDFVLDVR
+7 VKGFRFDDFVLDIH

-27 NDAVLP
+27 KHAVLP

-46 SNAGR
+46 SNAGQ

-77 KSIRKQLDDDAANPR
+77 KSIRKQLEDDASNPR

-106 DAVEITDEPSRPA
+106 EAVEIVDEPSPQA
-119 GQGKP
+119 AKDEP

-187 GHRACI
+187 GHRTCI
-193 VRSFTDPLQHMRRM
+193 IRSFTDPLQHMRRM
-207 VRRLVPGG
+207 VRRIVTDNGAGG
-215 EEGGVGAEAGEG
+215 F
-227 GVDPDGLSLRELIHR
+227 DPDGVSLQELLR
-242 RWPGPSSRIVVVL
+242 RNWSGPASRIVVML
-255 DQFEEFFLLLDAG
+255 DQFEEFFLLLDEPG
-268 DRQAFIDELGAIMED
+268 REAFVDELAVIMED
-283 DALPLQFVFVTR
+283 DALPLQFVFVMR

-302 SQLKPAVPE
+302 SRIKPAVPE

-318 LGRLSPEQAAR
+318 LSRLTSEQAAQ

-337 VGCRFEDDLADRLL
+337 VGCRYEDALVDHLL
-351 EDLSDQ
+351 EDLSDE
-357 DAVDPPH
+357 DSVDPPH
-364 LQIVCDTLYDQRDT
+364 LQIVCDTLYDQRNT

-387 DRLGGASQILAD
+387 DQLGGASQILAD
-399 YLSRVLRRFSAAD
+399 YLARVLRRFSAAD
-412 LSIVQQVLLAL
+412 LSVVQQVLLAL
-423 ISADERLIVVREAE
+423 ISAEERLIVVREAE
-437 LASRIRTGDRHDDD
+437 LASRIQAGDRYDAD
-451 ALESLLGELIDARIV
+451 ALGTLLGELVDARII

-485 PEVSRWLTNSV
+485 PEVSRWLTGSV

-530 YLDEIGVSGHEAY
+530 YLEEIGVTGDEAY
-543 LLCISLLNRDRPVPA
+543 LLCISLLNRDRPVPS

-564 PDGLNV
+564 PDAVNV
-570 ILEAMYNDRW
+570 ILEAMYNDRR
-580 EVRRRAVESSRPV
+580 EVRKRAVESSRPV

-605 ALRDPE
+605 ALRDPM
-611 LQVRRAASIEL
+611 LSVRRAASIEL
-622 ADWFGSAVESILT
+622 ADWFGSAVESVLT

-680 LQQGGIDIIQQGVG
+680 LQQGGIDIMQQGVG

-699 AVSGLLGGLLLG
+699 AVSGLFGGLLLG
-711 SALAAAGSGL
+711 TALAAVSSGL
-721 LADALSPIFVLAG
+721 SSEALTPIFVLAG
-734 LGLFAGAFGGAGVS
+734 LGVFGGAFGGAGVS
-748 FGMVALRRMSG
+748 FGMVALRRVSG
-759 KYGRWLGV
+759 KYSRWLGV

-774 GLVGAAFKLYSSD
+774 GMVGAAFKLYSSD
-787 TLETLFGRYPAG
+787 TLQTLFGRQPAG
-799 LPGGLEGA
+799 LTGGLEGA
-807 FIGAGVALGP
+807 LIGAGVALGP
-817 VATYYLAG
+817 VVTYYLV
-825 RRGRPGQTSHSGQA
+825 RRP
-839 GQWRSLLNIVF
+839 GQWRSLLYIVF

-855 LVASI
+855 MIASI
-860 VLTGIGG
+860 VLTVMGG
-867 SMFTASL
+867 NMFTASL

-882 TSQIR
+882 ASQIR

-918 GVAAGIETFARSRE
+918 GVTAGIEFFTRSRE
-932 RDANA
+932 RVEGRYGKGMNRGAS

>member
-7 ARGFRFDDFVLDVR
+7 AKGYRFDDFVLDIQ

-27 NDAVLP
+27 KHAVLP

-46 SNAGR
+46 SNAGQ

-77 KSIRKQLDDDAANPR
+77 KSIRKLLEDDASNPR
-92 YVKTVPKH
+92 YVRTVPKH

-106 DAVEITDEPSRPA
+106 DAVEMVDEPSPQA
-119 GQGKP
+119 AKDKP

-187 GHRACI
+187 GHRTCI
-193 VRSFTDPLQHMRRM
+193 IRSFTDPLQHMQRM
-207 VRRLVPGG
+207 VRRLVTDS
-215 EEGGVGAEAGEG
+215 GAGDF
-227 GVDPDGLSLRELIHR
+227 DPDGVSLQELLR
-242 RWPGPSSRIVVVL
+242 RNWSGPESRIVVML
-255 DQFEEFFLLLDAG
+255 DQFEEFFLLLDERG
-268 DRQAFIDELGAIMED
+268 REAFVDELGVIMED
-283 DALPLQFVFVTR
+283 DALPLQFVFVMR

-302 SQLKPAVPE
+302 SRLKPAVPE

-318 LGRLSPEQAAR
+318 LARLTSEQAAQ

-337 VGCRFEDDLADRLL
+337 VGCRYEDTLVDRLL
-351 EDLSDQ
+351 EDLSDENS
-357 DAVDPPH
+357 VDPPH
-364 LQIVCDTLYDQRDT
+364 LQIVCDTLYDQRDP
-378 KNLITESAY
+378 KNRITESAY
-387 DRLGGASQILAD
+387 DHLGGASRILAD
-399 YLSRVLRRFSAAD
+399 YLARVLRRFSAAD
-412 LSIVQQVLLAL
+412 LSVVQQVLLAL
-423 ISADERLIVVREAE
+423 ISAEERLIVVREAD
-437 LASRIRTGDRHDDD
+437 LASRIRTGDRYDDD
-451 ALESLLGELIDARIV
+451 ALGTLLGELVDARIV

-485 PEVSRWLTNSV
+485 PEVSRWLTGSV

-509 VENYRTYQLIMDRE
+509 VENYQTYQLILDGDT
-523 SLDLLAP
+523 LDLLAP
-530 YLDEIGVSGHEAY
+530 YLEEIGVSGQEAY

-564 PDGLNV
+564 PDAVNV
-570 ILEAMYNDRW
+570 ILEAMYNDRR
-580 EVRRRAVESSRPV
+580 EVRKRAVESSRPV
-593 RCAALNNRLRHL
+593 RCAALNNRLRNL
-605 ALRDPE
+605 ALRDPM
-611 LQVRRAASIEL
+611 LSVRRAASIEL

-644 RLQRAVSLAFLREQN
+644 RLQRAVSLAFLREQD

-668 RVMVMVGFILMR
+668 RVMVMVGFVLMR
-680 LQQGGIDIIQQGVG
+680 LQQGGIDIMQQGIG

-699 AVSGLLGGLLLG
+699 AVSGLFGGLLLG
-711 SALAAAGSGL
+711 TALAAASSGL
-721 LADALSPIFVLAG
+721 SSEALTPIFVLAG
-734 LGLFAGAFGGAGVS
+734 LGVFGGAFGGAGVS
-748 FGMVALRRMSG
+748 FGMVALRRISG

-774 GLVGAAFKLYSSD
+774 GMVGAAFNLYSAD
-787 TLETLFGRYPAG
+787 TLQTLFGRQPAG
-799 LPGGLEGA
+799 LTGGLEGA
-807 FIGAGVALGP
+807 LIGAGVALGP
-817 VATYYLAG
+817 VVTYYLA
-825 RRGRPGQTSHSGQA
+825 RRP
-839 GQWRSLLNIVF
+839 GQWRSLLYIVF

-855 LVASI
+855 MTASI
-860 VLTGIGG
+860 VLTVMGG
-867 SMFTASL
+867 NMFTASL

-882 TSQIR
+882 ASQIR

-918 GVAAGIETFARSRE
+918 GVTAGIEIFTRSRE
-932 RDANA
+932 RVEGRFGKGE

>member
-7 ARGFRFDDFVLDVR
+7 AKGFRFDDIVLDVQ

-27 NDAVLP
+27 KDSVLP

-46 SNAGR
+46 SNAGQ

-77 KSIRKQLDDDAANPR
+77 KSIRKQLQDDASNPR

-106 DAVEITDEPSRPA
+106 DAVEILDEPSAPA
-119 GQGKP
+119 AQGKP

-170 GKSSILRAGV
+170 GKSSILRAGL
-180 IPRLQDQ
+180 IPRLHDQ
-187 GHRACI
+187 GHKACI
-193 VRSFTDPLQHMRRM
+193 IRSFTDPLQHMQRM
-207 VRRLVPGG
+207 VRRLVTGNG
-215 EEGGVGAEAGEG
+215 EDDFG
-227 GVDPDGLSLRELIHR
+227 PDGFSLRELLRR
-242 RWPGPSSRIVVVL
+242 RWSAPSSRIVVMM
-255 DQFEEFFLLLDAG
+255 DQFEEFFLLLDDG
-268 DRQAFIDELGAIMED
+268 GRQAFIDELGAIMED
-283 DALPLQFVFVTR
+283 DELPLQFVFVMR

-302 SQLKPAVPE
+302 SQLKPVVPE

-318 LGRLSPEQAAR
+318 LARLTHEQAAR
-329 AITGPAWR
+329 AISGPAWR
-337 VGCRFEDDLADRLL
+337 VGCRFEDMLVDRLV

-357 DAVDPPH
+357 DSVDPPH
-364 LQIVCDTLYDQRDT
+364 LQIVCDTLYDQRDE
-378 KNLITESAY
+378 KNLIMESAY

-399 YLSRVLRRFSAAD
+399 YLARVLRRFSAAD
-412 LSIVQQVLLAL
+412 LSVVQQVLLAL
-423 ISADERLIVVREAE
+423 ISADERLLVVREGE
-437 LASRIRTGDRHDDD
+437 LLSRIRTGDRYD
-451 ALESLLGELIDARIV
+451 AAALGKLLGELVDARIV

-523 SLDLLAP
+523 SLDLLSP
-530 YLDEIGVSGHEAY
+530 YLEEIGVSGHEAY
-543 LLCISLLNRDRPVPA
+543 LLCISLLNRDRPVPG

-564 PDGLNV
+564 PDALNV
-570 ILEAMYNDRW
+570 ILDATYNDRR
-580 EVRRRAVESSRPV
+580 EVRQRAVESSRSV

-659 RSVKLSRLY
+659 RSFKLSRLY
-668 RVMVMVGFILMR
+668 RVMVMAGFILMR
-680 LQQGGIDIIQQGVG
+680 LQQGGIDIMQQGIG

-711 SALAAAGSGL
+711 TALAAAGSGL
-721 LADALSPIFVLAG
+721 PSEALSPIFVLAG
-734 LGLFAGAFGGAGVS
+734 LGLFGGVFGGAGVS
-748 FGMVALRRMSG
+748 FGMVALRRVSG
-759 KYGRWLGV
+759 IYSRWLGV

-774 GLVGAAFKLYSSD
+774 GLVGAAFNLYSSD
-787 TLETLFGRYPAG
+787 TLETLFGRHPAG
-799 LPGGLEGA
+799 LTGGLEGA
-807 FIGAGVALGP
+807 LIGTGVALGP
-817 VATYYLAG
+817 VAAYYLAG
-825 RRGRPGQTSHSGQA
+825 RP
-839 GQWRSLLNIVF
+839 GQWRSFLNIVF

-855 LVASI
+855 MIASI
-860 VLTGIGG
+860 ALTVMGG

-874 ETLRQSFD
+874 ETLRQSFEA
-882 TSQIR
+882 SQIR
-887 LETIATIFG
+887 LETIATVFG

-918 GVAAGIETFARSRE
+918 GVSAGIETFTRSRE
-932 RDANA
+932 RVGGRFVKSG

>member
-7 ARGFRFDDFVLDVR
+7 AKGFRFDDFVLDIQ

-27 NDAVLP
+27 KHTVLP

-46 SNAGR
+46 SNAGQ

-77 KSIRKQLDDDAANPR
+77 KSIRKQLEDDASNPR

-106 DAVEITDEPSRPA
+106 EAVEIVDEPSPQA
-119 GQGKP
+119 AKDKP

-151 ICSRILAR
+151 ICSRILSR

-187 GHRACI
+187 GHRTCI
-193 VRSFTDPLQHMRRM
+193 IRSFTDPLQNMQRM
-207 VRRLVPGG
+207 VRRLVTGNGAGG
-215 EEGGVGAEAGEG
+215 F
-227 GVDPDGLSLRELIHR
+227 DPDGVSLQELLHR
-242 RWPGPSSRIVVVL
+242 NWPGPASRIVVML
-255 DQFEEFFLLLDAG
+255 DQFEEFFLLLDEQG
-268 DRQAFIDELGAIMED
+268 RKAFVEELAVIMED
-283 DALPLQFVFVTR
+283 DALPLQFVFVMR

-302 SQLKPAVPE
+302 SRLKPAVPE

-318 LGRLSPEQAAR
+318 LSRLTSEQAAQ

-337 VGCRFEDDLADRLL
+337 VGCRFEDALVDRLL

-387 DRLGGASQILAD
+387 DQLGGASQILAD
-399 YLSRVLRRFSAAD
+399 YLARVLRRFSAAD
-412 LSIVQQVLLAL
+412 LSVVQQVLLAL
-423 ISADERLIVVREAE
+423 ISAEERLIVVREAD
-437 LASRIRTGDRHDDD
+437 LATRIQAGDRYD
-451 ALESLLGELIDARIV
+451 AEALGKLLGELVDARIV

-485 PEVSRWLTNSV
+485 PEVSRWLTGSV

-509 VENYRTYQLIMDRE
+509 VENYRTYQLIMDHE

-530 YLDEIGVSGHEAY
+530 YLEEIGVSGQEAY
-543 LLCISLLNRDRPVPA
+543 LLCISMLSRDRPVPP

-564 PDGLNV
+564 PDAVNV
-570 ILEAMYNDRW
+570 ILEAMYNDRR
-580 EVRRRAVESSRPV
+580 EVRKRAVESSRPV

-605 ALRDPE
+605 ALRDPM
-611 LQVRRAASIEL
+611 LSVRRAASIEL
-622 ADWFGSAVESILT
+622 ADWFGSAVESVLT

-644 RLQRAVSLAFLREQN
+644 RLQRAVSLAFLREQD

-680 LQQGGIDIIQQGVG
+680 LQQGGIDIMQQGIG

-699 AVSGLLGGLLLG
+699 AVSGLFGGLLLG
-711 SALAAAGSGL
+711 TALAAVSSGL
-721 LADALSPIFVLAG
+721 SSEALTPIFVLAG
-734 LGLFAGAFGGAGVS
+734 LGLFGGAFGGAGVS
-748 FGMVALRRMSG
+748 FGMVALRRVSG
-759 KYGRWLGV
+759 RFSRWLGV

-774 GLVGAAFKLYSSD
+774 GMVGAAFNLYSSD
-787 TLETLFGRYPAG
+787 TIQTLFGRQPAG
-799 LPGGLEGA
+799 LTGGLEGA
-807 FIGAGVALGP
+807 CIGAGVALGP
-817 VATYYLAG
+817 VVTYYLA
-825 RRGRPGQTSHSGQA
+825 RRP
-839 GQWRSLLNIVF
+839 GQWRSLLYIVF

-855 LVASI
+855 MIASI
-860 VLTGIGG
+860 VLTVMGG
-867 SMFTASL
+867 NMFTASL

-882 TSQIR
+882 ASQIR

-918 GVAAGIETFARSRE
+918 GVTAGIEIFTRSRE
-932 RDANA
+932 RVEERFGKGG

>member
-7 ARGFRFDDFVLDVR
+7 AKGFRFDDFVLDVQ

-27 NDAVLP
+27 KDTVLP

-46 SNAGR
+46 SNAGQ

-77 KSIRKQLDDDAANPR
+77 KSIRKQLKDDASNPR

-106 DAVEITDEPSRPA
+106 DAVEILDEPSAPA
-119 GQGKP
+119 AQGKP

-170 GKSSILRAGV
+170 GKSSILRAGL
-180 IPRLQDQ
+180 IPRLHEQ
-187 GHRACI
+187 GHKACI
-193 VRSFTDPLQHMRRM
+193 IRSFTDPLQHMQRM
-207 VRRLVPGG
+207 VRRLVTGNG
-215 EEGGVGAEAGEG
+215 EDDFG
-227 GVDPDGLSLRELIHR
+227 PDGFSLRELLRR
-242 RWPGPSSRIVVVL
+242 RWSAPSSRIVVMM
-255 DQFEEFFLLLDAG
+255 DQFEEFFLLLDDG
-268 DRQAFIDELGAIMED
+268 GRQAFIDELGAIMED
-283 DALPLQFVFVTR
+283 DELPLQFVFVMR

-302 SQLKPAVPE
+302 SQLKPVVPE

-318 LGRLSPEQAAR
+318 LARLTHEQAAR
-329 AITGPAWR
+329 AISGPAWR
-337 VGCRFEDDLADRLL
+337 VGCRFEDMLVDRLV

-357 DAVDPPH
+357 DSVDPPH
-364 LQIVCDTLYDQRDT
+364 LQIVCDTLYDQRDE
-378 KNLITESAY
+378 KNLIMESAY

-399 YLSRVLRRFSAAD
+399 YLARVLRRFSAAD
-412 LSIVQQVLLAL
+412 LSVVQQVLLAL
-423 ISADERLIVVREAE
+423 ISADERLLVVREGE
-437 LASRIRTGDRHDDD
+437 LLSRIRTGDRYD
-451 ALESLLGELIDARIV
+451 AAALGKLLGELVDARIV

-523 SLDLLAP
+523 SLDLLSP
-530 YLDEIGVSGHEAY
+530 YLEEIGVSGHEAY
-543 LLCISLLNRDRPVPA
+543 LLCISLLNRDRPVPG

-564 PDGLNV
+564 PDALNV
-570 ILEAMYNDRW
+570 ILDATYNDRR
-580 EVRRRAVESSRPV
+580 EVRQRAVESSRSV

-659 RSVKLSRLY
+659 RSFKLSRLY
-668 RVMVMVGFILMR
+668 RVMVMAGFILMR
-680 LQQGGIDIIQQGVG
+680 LQQGGIDIMQQGIG

-711 SALAAAGSGL
+711 TALAAAGSGL
-721 LADALSPIFVLAG
+721 PSEALSPIFVLAG
-734 LGLFAGAFGGAGVS
+734 LGLFGGVFGGAGVS
-748 FGMVALRRMSG
+748 FGMVALRRVSG
-759 KYGRWLGV
+759 IYSRWLGV

-774 GLVGAAFKLYSSD
+774 GLVGAAFNLYSSD
-787 TLETLFGRYPAG
+787 TLETLFGRHPAG
-799 LPGGLEGA
+799 LTGGLEGA
-807 FIGAGVALGP
+807 LIGTGVALGP
-817 VATYYLAG
+817 VAAYYLAG
-825 RRGRPGQTSHSGQA
+825 RP
-839 GQWRSLLNIVF
+839 GQWRSFLNIVF

-855 LVASI
+855 MIASI
-860 VLTGIGG
+860 ALTVMGG

-874 ETLRQSFD
+874 ETLRQSFEA
-882 TSQIR
+882 SQIR
-887 LETIATIFG
+887 LETIATVFG

-918 GVAAGIETFARSRE
+918 GVSAGIETFTRSRE
-932 RDANA
+932 RVGGRFVKSG

>member
-106 DAVEITDEPSRPA
+106 DAVEITDEPSRPS

-215 EEGGVGAEAGEG
+215 EEA

-242 RWPGPSSRIVVVL
+242 RWPGPSSRIVVML

-318 LGRLSPEQAAR
+318 LGRLAPGQAAR

-337 VGCRFEDDLADRLL
+337 VGCRFEDDLVDRLL

-364 LQIVCDTLYDQRDT
+364 LQIVCDTLYDRRDT

-530 YLDEIGVSGHEAY
+530 YLEEIGVSGHEAY

-825 RRGRPGQTSHSGQA
+825 RRGRPGRTSHSGQA

-887 LETIATIFG
+887 LETIAAIFG

>member
-7 ARGFRFDDFVLDVR
+7 AKSFRFDDIVLDVQ

-27 NDAVLP
+27 NDSVLP

-46 SNAGR
+46 SNAGQ

-77 KSIRKQLDDDAANPR
+77 KSIRKQLKDDASNPR

-106 DAVEITDEPSRPA
+106 DAVEIPNGPSAPA
-119 GQGKP
+119 VQGKP
-124 TRPYKFLDYYTEND
+124 PRPYKFLDYYTESD

-180 IPRLQDQ
+180 IPRLHGQ
-187 GHRACI
+187 GHKACI
-193 VRSFTDPLQHMRRM
+193 IRSFTDPLQHMRRM
-207 VRRLVPGG
+207 VRRLVTGN
-215 EEGGVGAEAGEG
+215 GEG
-227 GVDPDGLSLRELIHR
+227 DFDPDGDALRELLHR
-242 RWPGPSSRIVVVL
+242 RWSDPSSRIVVML
-255 DQFEEFFLLLDAG
+255 DQFEEFFLLLDDG
-268 DRQAFIDELGAIMED
+268 GRQAFIDELGAIMED
-283 DALPLQFVFVTR
+283 DELPLQFVFVMR

-302 SQLKPAVPE
+302 SRLKPVVPE
-311 IFHHEYR
+311 IFHHECR
-318 LGRLSPEQAAR
+318 LGRLTPEQAAR

-337 VGCRFEDDLADRLL
+337 VGCRFEDMLVDRLL

-357 DAVDPPH
+357 DSVDPPH
-364 LQIVCDTLYDQRDT
+364 LQIVCDTLYDQRDE

-387 DRLGGASQILAD
+387 DGLGGASQILAD
-399 YLSRVLRRFSAAD
+399 YLARVLRRFSAAD
-412 LSIVQQVLLAL
+412 LSVVQQVLLAL
-423 ISADERLIVVREAE
+423 ISADERLIVVREGE
-437 LASRIRTGDRHDDD
+437 LLSRIRTGDRYDD
-451 ALESLLGELIDARIV
+451 AALGKLLGELVDARIV

-509 VENYRTYQLIMDRE
+509 VENYRTYQLIMDSE
-523 SLDLLAP
+523 SLDLLSP
-530 YLDEIGVSGHEAY
+530 YLEEIGVSGHEAY
-543 LLCISLLNRDRPVPA
+543 LLCISLLNRDRPVPG
-558 WLVEKV
+558 WLVERV
-564 PDGLNV
+564 PDALNV
-570 ILEAMYNDRW
+570 ILDATYNDRR
-580 EVRRRAVESSRPV
+580 EVRQRAVESSRPV

-659 RSVKLSRLY
+659 RSFKLSRLY
-668 RVMVMVGFILMR
+668 RVMVMAGFILMR
-680 LQQGGIDIIQQGVG
+680 LQQGGIDIMQQGIG

-699 AVSGLLGGLLLG
+699 AVAGLLGGLLLG
-711 SALAAAGSGL
+711 TALAAAGSGL
-721 LADALSPIFVLAG
+721 PSEALSPIFVLAG
-734 LGLFAGAFGGAGVS
+734 LGLFGGVFGGAGVS
-748 FGMVALRRMSG
+748 FGMVALRRVSG
-759 KYGRWLGV
+759 IYSRWLGV

-774 GLVGAAFKLYSSD
+774 GLVGAAFNLFSSD
-787 TLETLFGRYPAG
+787 TLETLFGRHPTG
-799 LPGGLEGA
+799 LTGGLEGA
-807 FIGAGVALGP
+807 LIGTGVALGP
-817 VATYYLAG
+817 VAAYYLAG
-825 RRGRPGQTSHSGQA
+825 RP
-839 GQWRSLLNIVF
+839 GQWRSFLNIVF

-855 LVASI
+855 MIASI
-860 VLTGIGG
+860 VLTVMGG

-882 TSQIR
+882 ASQIR

-918 GVAAGIETFARSRE
+918 GVSAGIETFTRSRE
-932 RDANA
+932 RAEGRFG